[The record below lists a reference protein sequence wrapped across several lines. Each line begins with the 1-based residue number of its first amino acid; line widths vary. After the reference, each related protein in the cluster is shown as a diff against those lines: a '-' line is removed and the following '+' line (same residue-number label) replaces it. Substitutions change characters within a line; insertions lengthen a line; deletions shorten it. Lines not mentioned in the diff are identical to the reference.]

1 MLIRTRQ
8 ITKKQWERIM
18 SVKRKFWQDHQGR
31 SVFQYLLTFILCNF
45 LCILFSQSTFATPNI
60 SISITG
66 DTNVQANFPSSGKI
80 EASKTADITVNSD
93 GVFGYKLFM
102 SSDSENTSLVS
113 PDASNADYISSVS
126 GSDNKLSEDM
136 HNQYGYNIEN
146 TDNKLYNAIPAL
158 GTPEMIKRV
167 KTKLKSADIIKFNL
181 GFELENTI
189 TPGNYKRKLIFS
201 LISDEQASVQLV
213 SGLEINKALK
223 RPTTYG
229 AADDPLEYPLY
240 NYYDINIRVGVEK
253 CEEDIPPENISV
265 ISVPDSE
272 VEVYLGVWSSG
283 SQTVSYR
290 ACIWSYAT
298 ELIFPEDLS
307 YMYAGF
313 QSLNGDAGFSFYDGR
328 SVSML
333 NFKKTKD
340 ISHLFHSASPGNN
353 FINTSTLKFFELFK
367 NSPIENAE
375 SIFEN
380 SGVYKIGSDFES
392 VANKAKNFK
401 NAFKDLNI
409 NIDYSTTNWLF
420 NNAED
425 TSSMFENFKAS
436 EIKLPNA
443 TFAKV
448 KNANSMFKN
457 VKSLY
462 TFDVNRATFAA
473 AEDVSSMFEDVY
485 FKDTLKMNSATFLA
499 AKDASNMFK
508 NSEISSIPF
517 ASNVFK
523 NLDNAESMFE
533 NAKSDN
539 VNFSNTTFQNVK
551 NTQNMFKSVE
561 INTVSLP
568 NTTFNSVVN
577 ANAMFMY
584 SQISTLTISQATFA
598 NAEDI
603 SSMFE
608 STQDQLVD
616 VNLQSATFA
625 HAKNAHRMFYGGR
638 LTSVNL
644 SNAVFNEL
652 EDASSMFEDQDYIT
666 EIKLPKATFD
676 KTSNFNRTFFSV
688 SAATIISL
696 PKITFRAAEDLTSMF
711 HDCYY
716 MTTLEL
722 NPSKMIASHVVT
734 MESMFKGTSNM
745 TEINLEKLSINGGT
759 LQNIQE
765 IFKDNDNSDTE
776 KIILPTVFDTSN
788 VTNMASAFENC
799 KTLTEIG
806 NYSQLNLKS
815 VTNASRLFAGDQ
827 SLDLKQII
835 PLLKTN
841 SIENASFM
849 FYLAYS
855 SAPVAFSN
863 NFKTNS
869 TTTMQGM
876 FQGFMTPS
884 LDISHFSLENTTTME
899 DMFSGKEASTWAVGG
914 QYYAVSEV
922 IWPNN
927 ILNAPHLT
935 TMKSLF
941 HKNYHI
947 TKLNLPKFV
956 SPALTDTSF
965 MFYQLAKE
973 ITAINV
979 DGLDTQN
986 VEDMSDMFES
996 VQFDRG
1002 SLGGSFAPKFKTTS
1016 LKNMYGMF
1024 YNISVDHLDLT
1035 ALDVSNVA
1043 NMEYALSNS
1052 YFTTIDLTGWNTSN
1066 VENMKRLFYGSNY
1079 LTTIYA
1085 SDSFVTT
1092 KVTQSDDLFYMF
1104 GNDNLVGGNGT
1115 HAADQDITYARI
1127 DRPGKPGAF
1136 TLK

>member
-1 MLIRTRQ
+1 
-8 ITKKQWERIM
+8 M
-18 SVKRKFWQDHQGR
+18 SVKRKFWQDLQGR
-31 SVFQYLLTFILCNF
+31 SVFRYVLTFILSNF
-45 LCILFSQSTFATPNI
+45 LCILFSQSTFAAPNI
-60 SISITG
+60 SISIVG
-66 DTNVQANFPSSGKI
+66 DTNVQANFPTSGKV

-102 SSDSENTSLVS
+102 SSDSENTALTS

-167 KTKLKSADIIKFNL
+167 KTKLKIADIIKFNL

-201 LISDEQASVQLV
+201 LISDEQASAQLV
-213 SGLEINKALK
+213 SGREINKALK
-223 RPTTYG
+223 LPTG
-229 AADDPLEYPLY
+229 SASDDPIANPLW

-272 VEVYLGVWSSG
+272 VEVYLGVSSSG
-283 SQTVSYR
+283 FQSASYH

-313 QSLNGDAGFSFYDGR
+313 QSINGDAGFSFYDGR

-340 ISHLFHSASPGNN
+340 ISHLFHTASPGSNY
-353 FINTSTLKFFELFK
+353 IDTSALKFFELFK

-401 NAFKDLNI
+401 NAFKDINL

-425 TSSMFENFKAS
+425 TSSMFENFKTS

-457 VKSLY
+457 IKSLS
-462 TFDVNRATFAA
+462 TFDINQATFAA
-473 AEDVSSMFEDVY
+473 AEDVTSMFEDVY
-485 FKDTLKMNSATFLA
+485 FNDTLKMNNATFLA
-499 AKDASNMFK
+499 AKNAS
-508 NSEISSIPF
+508 
-517 ASNVFK
+517 
-523 NLDNAESMFE
+523 
-533 NAKSDN
+533 
-539 VNFSNTTFQNVK
+539 
-551 NTQNMFKSVE
+551 NMFKSVE

-568 NTTFNSVVN
+568 SATFDSVVN
-577 ANAMFMY
+577 ANAMFME
-584 SQISTLTISQATFA
+584 SKISTLTISQATFA

-608 STQDQLVD
+608 STYDKLVD
-616 VNLQSATFA
+616 INLQSATFA
-625 HAKNAHRMFYGGR
+625 HAKNAHRMFYWGR
-638 LTSVNL
+638 ATSVNL

-652 EDASSMFEDQDYIT
+652 EDASSMFEDQDYLT

-688 SAATIISL
+688 SAVTIISL
-696 PKITFRAAEDLTSMF
+696 PKITFRTAEDLTSMF
-711 HDCYY
+711 HDCGN
-716 MTTLEL
+716 MTTLNL

-734 MESMFKGTSNM
+734 MGSMFNGTYSM
-745 TEINLEKLSINGGT
+745 TEINLEKLNINGGT

-765 IFKDNDNSDTE
+765 IFKDNSAAE

-799 KTLTEIG
+799 QRLTEIG
-806 NYSQLNLKS
+806 NYNQLNLKS
-815 VTNASRLFAGDQ
+815 VTNASRLFADAE

-835 PLLKTN
+835 PLLKTD

-855 SAPVAFSN
+855 SAPVALSN

-869 TTTMQGM
+869 ITTMQSM

-899 DMFSGKEASTWAVGG
+899 GMFSGKEASLLYPVGG

-922 IWPNN
+922 IWPNS

-941 HKNYHI
+941 HENHHI
-947 TKLNLPKFV
+947 TKLNLPKFI

-965 MFYQLAKE
+965 MFFKIDKE

-986 VEDMSDMFES
+986 VEDMSEMFEGLK
-996 VQFDRG
+996 FDRG

-1024 YNISVDHLDLT
+1024 YYMNVDHLDLT
-1035 ALDVSNVA
+1035 ALDVSNVT
-1043 NMEYALSNS
+1043 NMEYALSNGWLI
-1052 YFTTIDLTGWNTSN
+1052 TIDLTGWNTSN
-1066 VENMKRLFYGSNY
+1066 VENMKDLFSWQYY

-1085 SDSFVTT
+1085 SDSFITT
-1092 KVTQSDDLFYMF
+1092 KVTQSDSIFNMNGY
-1104 GNDNLVGGNGT
+1104 DNLVGGNGT
-1115 HAADQDITYARI
+1115 HAAGQDITYARI

>member
-1 MLIRTRQ
+1 
-8 ITKKQWERIM
+8 M
-18 SVKRKFWQDHQGR
+18 SVKRKFWQDLQDR
-31 SVFQYLLTFILCNF
+31 SVFRYVLTFILSNF
-45 LCILFSQSTFATPNI
+45 LCILFSQSTFAAPNI

-66 DTNVQANFPSSGKI
+66 DTSVHAIFPTSGKI

-102 SSDSENTSLVS
+102 SSDSENTALTS

-167 KTKLKSADIIKFNL
+167 KTKLKSADLIKFNL

-189 TPGNYKRKLIFS
+189 TPGSYKRKLIFS
-201 LISDEQASVQLV
+201 LISDEQASAQLV
-213 SGLEINKALK
+213 SGREINKALK
-223 RPTTYG
+223 RPTGSAY
-229 AADDPLEYPLY
+229 DDPLESPLW

-272 VEVYLGVWSSG
+272 VEVYLGVWSRS
-283 SQTVSYR
+283 SQTASYG

-333 NFKKTKD
+333 NFKKVKD
-340 ISHLFHSASPGNN
+340 VSHLFHSATPGGSW
-353 FINTSTLKFFELFK
+353 IDTSTLKFFELFK

-392 VANKAKNFK
+392 IANKAKNFK
-401 NAFKDLNI
+401 NAFKDMNTG
-409 NIDYSTTNWLF
+409 NYDYKTTNWLF

-425 TSSMFENFKAS
+425 TSSMFENFNMS
-436 EIKLPNA
+436 EIKLPNV

-457 VKSLY
+457 IKSLS
-462 TFDVNRATFAA
+462 TFDINQATFAA
-473 AEDVSSMFEDVY
+473 AEDVTSMFEDVY
-485 FKDTLKMNSATFLA
+485 FNDTLKMNNATFLA
-499 AKDASNMFK
+499 AKNAS
-508 NSEISSIPF
+508 
-517 ASNVFK
+517 
-523 NLDNAESMFE
+523 
-533 NAKSDN
+533 
-539 VNFSNTTFQNVK
+539 
-551 NTQNMFKSVE
+551 NMFKSVE

-568 NTTFNSVVN
+568 SATFDSVVN
-577 ANAMFMY
+577 ANAMFME
-584 SQISTLTISQATFA
+584 SKISTLHISQATFA

-608 STQDQLVD
+608 NTPEQLVD
-616 VNLQSATFA
+616 INLQSATFA
-625 HAKNAHRMFYGGR
+625 HAKNAHRMFYWGR
-638 LTSVNL
+638 ATSVNL
-644 SNAVFNEL
+644 ANAVFNEL
-652 EDASSMFEDQDYIT
+652 EDASSMFEDQDYLT

-688 SAATIISL
+688 SAVTTISL

-711 HDCYY
+711 HDCIN
-716 MTTLEL
+716 MTTLNL
-722 NPSKMIASHVVT
+722 NPSKMVASHVVT
-734 MESMFKGTSNM
+734 MASMFKGTSSM
-745 TEINLEKLSINGGT
+745 TEINLEKLNINGGT
-759 LQNIQE
+759 IQNIQE
-765 IFKDNDNSDTE
+765 LFKDNSAAE

-799 KTLTEIG
+799 QRLTEIG
-806 NYSQLNLKS
+806 NYNQLNLKS
-815 VTNASRLFAGDQ
+815 VTNASRLFADTE

-863 NFKTNS
+863 NFKTNT
-869 TTTMQGM
+869 TTTMQSM

-899 DMFSGKEASTWAVGG
+899 GMFSGKEASLSYPVGG
-914 QYYAVSEV
+914 SYYAVSEV
-922 IWPNN
+922 IWPNS

-941 HKNYHI
+941 HENHHI
-947 TKLNLPKFV
+947 TKLNLPKFI

-965 MFYQLAKE
+965 MFFKIDKE

-986 VEDMSDMFES
+986 VEDMSEMFEGLK
-996 VQFDRG
+996 FDRG

-1024 YNISVDHLDLT
+1024 YYMNVDHLDLT
-1035 ALDVSNVA
+1035 ALDVSNVT
-1043 NMEYALSNS
+1043 NMEYALSDGWLI
-1052 YFTTIDLTGWNTSN
+1052 TIDLTGWNTSN
-1066 VENMKRLFYGSNY
+1066 VENMKDLFSWQYY

-1092 KVTQSDDLFYMF
+1092 KVTQSDNIFNMNGY
-1104 GNDNLVGGNGT
+1104 DNLVGGNGT
-1115 HAADQDITYARI
+1115 HAAGQDITYARI

-1136 TLK
+1136 TLKQSQKMPLEKSLKCGKISTRSSVPTINMSFYFSEVERHKQQ

>member
-1 MLIRTRQ
+1 
-8 ITKKQWERIM
+8 M
-18 SVKRKFWQDHQGR
+18 SVKRKFQQDHQGS
-31 SVFQYLLTFILCNF
+31 SVFQYLLTFILSNF
-45 LCILFSQSTFATPNI
+45 LCILFSQSTFAAPNI
-60 SISITG
+60 SISIVG
-66 DTNVQANFPSSGKI
+66 DTNVQANFPASGKI

-102 SSDSENTSLVS
+102 SSDSENTALTS

-126 GSDNKLSEDM
+126 GSENKLSEDM

-167 KTKLKSADIIKFNL
+167 KTKLKSADLIKFNL

-189 TPGNYKRKLIFS
+189 TPGSYKRKLIFS
-201 LISDEQASVQLV
+201 LISDEQASAQLV
-213 SGLEINKALK
+213 SGREINKALK
-223 RPTTYG
+223 RPTGSAY
-229 AADDPLEYPLY
+229 DDPLESPLW

-272 VEVYLGVWSSG
+272 VEVYLGVWSRS
-283 SQTVSYR
+283 SQTASYG

-340 ISHLFHSASPGNN
+340 VSHLFHSATPGGSW
-353 FINTSTLKFFELFK
+353 IDTSTLKFFELFK

-392 VANKAKNFK
+392 IANKAKNFK
-401 NAFKDLNI
+401 NAFKDMNTG
-409 NIDYSTTNWLF
+409 NYDYKTTNWLF

-425 TSSMFENFKAS
+425 TSSMFENFNMS
-436 EIKLPNA
+436 EIKLPNV

-457 VKSLY
+457 IKSLS
-462 TFDVNRATFAA
+462 TFDINQATFAA
-473 AEDVSSMFEDVY
+473 AEDVTSMFEDVY
-485 FKDTLKMNSATFLA
+485 FNDTLKMNNATFLA
-499 AKDASNMFK
+499 AKNAS
-508 NSEISSIPF
+508 
-517 ASNVFK
+517 
-523 NLDNAESMFE
+523 
-533 NAKSDN
+533 
-539 VNFSNTTFQNVK
+539 
-551 NTQNMFKSVE
+551 NMFKSVE

-568 NTTFNSVVN
+568 SATFDSVVN
-577 ANAMFMY
+577 ANAMFME
-584 SQISTLTISQATFA
+584 SKISTLTISQATFA

-608 STQDQLVD
+608 STYDKLVD
-616 VNLQSATFA
+616 INLQSATFA
-625 HAKNAHRMFYGGR
+625 HAKNAHRMFYWGR
-638 LTSVNL
+638 ATSVNL
-644 SNAVFNEL
+644 SNAIFNEL
-652 EDASSMFEDQDYIT
+652 EDASSMFEDQDYLT

-711 HDCYY
+711 HDCGY
-716 MTTLEL
+716 MTTLNL

-734 MESMFKGTSNM
+734 MASMFKGTYSM
-745 TEINLEKLSINGGT
+745 TEINLEKLNINGGT

-765 IFKDNDNSDTE
+765 LFKDNSNTE

-799 KTLTEIG
+799 QLLTEIG

-815 VTNASRLFAGDQ
+815 VTNASRLFADTE

-855 SAPVAFSN
+855 SAPVAFSS
-863 NFKTNS
+863 NFQTNS

-884 LDISHFSLENTTTME
+884 LNISHFSLENTTTME
-899 DMFSGKEASTWAVGG
+899 DMFSGKEASRTYAVGG

-922 IWPNN
+922 IWPNG
-927 ILNAPHLT
+927 ILNASHLT

-956 SPALTDTSF
+956 SPALTDTSY
-965 MFYQLAKE
+965 MFYQLDKE
-973 ITAINV
+973 ITEIDVN
-979 DGLDTQN
+979 GLDTQN
-986 VEDMSDMFES
+986 VEDMSEMFDGLK
-996 VQFDRG
+996 FDRG

-1024 YNISVDHLDLT
+1024 YYMNVDHLDLT
-1035 ALDVSNVA
+1035 ALDVSNVT
-1043 NMEYALSNS
+1043 NMEYTLGNA
-1052 YFTTIDLTGWNTSN
+1052 YFITIDLTGWNTSN
-1066 VENMKRLFYGSNY
+1066 VENMRYLFYNNWY

-1092 KVTQSDDLFYMF
+1092 KVTQSDDIFNMNGY
-1104 GNDNLVGGNGT
+1104 DNLVGGNGT
-1115 HAADQDITYARI
+1115 HAAGQDITYARI

>member
-1 MLIRTRQ
+1 
-8 ITKKQWERIM
+8 M
-18 SVKRKFWQDHQGR
+18 SVKRKFQQYHQGR
-31 SVFQYLLTFILCNF
+31 LVFQYLLTFILSNF
-45 LCILFSQSTFATPNI
+45 LCILFSQSTFAAPNI
-60 SISITG
+60 SISIVG
-66 DTNVQANFPSSGKI
+66 DTNVHADFPTSGKV

-102 SSDSENTSLVS
+102 SSDSENTALTS

-126 GSDNKLSEDM
+126 GSGNKLSEDM

-189 TPGNYKRKLIFS
+189 TPGSYKRKLIFS
-201 LISDEQASVQLV
+201 LISDEQASAQLV

-229 AADDPLEYPLY
+229 AADDPIAEPLY
-240 NYYDINIRVGVEK
+240 SNYDVNIRVGVEK
-253 CEEDIPPENISV
+253 CEEVTSPENISV

-272 VEVYLGVWSSG
+272 VEVYLGVGHDGGQYSS
-283 SQTVSYR
+283 YH

-313 QSLNGDAGFSFYDGR
+313 QNLSGDAGFSFYDGR

-340 ISHLFHSASPGNN
+340 ISHLFHSATPGGSW
-353 FINTSTLKFFELFK
+353 IDTSTLKFFELFK

-380 SGVYKIGSDFES
+380 SGVYKIGSDFEFI
-392 VANKAKNFK
+392 ANKAKNFK
-401 NAFKDLNI
+401 NAFKDI
-409 NIDYSTTNWLF
+409 NLSPYDYKTTNWLF

-425 TSSMFENFKAS
+425 TSSMFEGFKSS

-448 KNANSMFKN
+448 KNATSMFKN
-457 VKSLY
+457 VKSLS
-462 TFDVNRATFAA
+462 TFELNQATFAA

-485 FKDTLKMNSATFLA
+485 FKDTLKMNSATFLVA
-499 AKDASNMFK
+499 RNASNMFK
-508 NSEISSIPF
+508 NSEISSIPITI
-517 ASNVFK
+517 NVFK

-539 VNFSNTTFQNVK
+539 VDFSNTTFQNVK
-551 NTQNMFKSVE
+551 NAQNMFNSVE

-568 NTTFNSVVN
+568 SATFNSVVN

-608 STQDQLVD
+608 STQDKLVAI
-616 VNLQSATFA
+616 NLQSATFA
-625 HAKNAHRMFYGGR
+625 HAKNAHRMLYGGR

-676 KTSNFNRTFFSV
+676 KTRNFNRTFFSV
-688 SAATIISL
+688 SATTIISL

-716 MTTLEL
+716 MTTLNL

-734 MESMFKGTSNM
+734 MESMFKGVGSM
-745 TEINLEKLSINGGT
+745 TEINLEKLNVNGGT

-765 IFKDNDNSDTE
+765 IFKDNRDTA

-799 KTLTEIG
+799 QTLTEIG

-855 SAPVAFSN
+855 SASVAFSN
-863 NFKTNS
+863 DFKTNS

-899 DMFSGKEASTWAVGG
+899 DMFSGKEVSTWAVGG

-922 IWPNN
+922 IWPNS

-965 MFYQLAKE
+965 MFFQLDKE
-973 ITAINV
+973 ITAIEVN
-979 DGLDTQN
+979 GLDTQN
-986 VEDMSDMFES
+986 VEDMSEMFEGLK
-996 VQFDRG
+996 FDRG

-1024 YNISVDHLDLT
+1024 YAMNVDHLDLT
-1035 ALDVSNVA
+1035 AFDVSNVT
-1043 NMEYALSNS
+1043 NMEYTLGNA
-1052 YFTTIDLTGWNTSN
+1052 YFITIDLTGWNTSN
-1066 VENMKRLFYGSNY
+1066 VENMRYLFYNNWY

-1092 KVTQSDDLFYMF
+1092 KVTQSEDIFNMNGY
-1104 GNDNLVGGNGT
+1104 DNLVGGNGT
-1115 HAADQDITYARI
+1115 HAAGQDITYARI

>member
-1 MLIRTRQ
+1 
-8 ITKKQWERIM
+8 M
-18 SVKRKFWQDHQGR
+18 SVKRKFWQDLQGR
-31 SVFQYLLTFILCNF
+31 SVFRYVLTFILSNF
-45 LCILFSQSTFATPNI
+45 LCILFSQSTFAAPNI
-60 SISITG
+60 SISIVG
-66 DTNVQANFPSSGKI
+66 DTNVQANFPTSGKV

-102 SSDSENTSLVS
+102 SSDSENTALTS

-167 KTKLKSADIIKFNL
+167 KTKLKIADIIKFNL

-201 LISDEQASVQLV
+201 LISDEQASAQLV
-213 SGLEINKALK
+213 SGREINKALK
-223 RPTTYG
+223 LPTG
-229 AADDPLEYPLY
+229 SASDDPIANPLW

-272 VEVYLGVWSSG
+272 VEVYLGVSSSG
-283 SQTVSYR
+283 FQSASYH

-313 QSLNGDAGFSFYDGR
+313 QSINGDAGFSFYDGR

-340 ISHLFHSASPGNN
+340 ISHLFHTASPGSNY
-353 FINTSTLKFFELFK
+353 IDTSALKFFELFK

-401 NAFKDLNI
+401 NAFKDINL

-425 TSSMFENFKAS
+425 TSSMFENFKTS

-457 VKSLY
+457 IKSLS
-462 TFDVNRATFAA
+462 TFDINQATFAA
-473 AEDVSSMFEDVY
+473 AEDVTSMFEDVY
-485 FKDTLKMNSATFLA
+485 FNDTLKMNNATFLA
-499 AKDASNMFK
+499 AKNAS
-508 NSEISSIPF
+508 
-517 ASNVFK
+517 
-523 NLDNAESMFE
+523 
-533 NAKSDN
+533 
-539 VNFSNTTFQNVK
+539 
-551 NTQNMFKSVE
+551 NMFKSVE

-568 NTTFNSVVN
+568 SATFDSVVN
-577 ANAMFMY
+577 ANAMFME
-584 SQISTLTISQATFA
+584 SKISTLTISQATFA

-608 STQDQLVD
+608 STYDKLVD
-616 VNLQSATFA
+616 INLQSATFA
-625 HAKNAHRMFYGGR
+625 HAKNAHRMFYWGR
-638 LTSVNL
+638 ATSVNL

-652 EDASSMFEDQDYIT
+652 EDASSMFEDQDYLT

-688 SAATIISL
+688 SAVTIISL
-696 PKITFRAAEDLTSMF
+696 PKITFRTAEDLTSMF
-711 HDCYY
+711 HDCGN
-716 MTTLEL
+716 MTTLNL

-734 MESMFKGTSNM
+734 MGSMFNGTYSM
-745 TEINLEKLSINGGT
+745 TEINLEKLNINGGT

-765 IFKDNDNSDTE
+765 IFKDNSAAE

-799 KTLTEIG
+799 QRLTEIG
-806 NYSQLNLKS
+806 NYNQLNLKS
-815 VTNASRLFAGDQ
+815 VTNASRLFANAE

-835 PLLKTN
+835 PLLKTD

-869 TTTMQGM
+869 ITTMQSM

-899 DMFSGKEASTWAVGG
+899 GMFSGKEASLSYPVGG

-922 IWPNN
+922 IWPNS

-941 HKNYHI
+941 HENHHI
-947 TKLNLPKFV
+947 TKLNLPKFI

-965 MFYQLAKE
+965 MFFKIDKE

-986 VEDMSDMFES
+986 VEDMSEMFEGLK
-996 VQFDRG
+996 FDRG

-1024 YNISVDHLDLT
+1024 YYMNVDHLDLT
-1035 ALDVSNVA
+1035 ALDVSNVT
-1043 NMEYALSNS
+1043 NMEYALSNGWLI
-1052 YFTTIDLTGWNTSN
+1052 TIDLTGWNTSN
-1066 VENMKRLFYGSNY
+1066 VENMKDLFSWQYY

-1085 SDSFVTT
+1085 SDSFITT
-1092 KVTQSDDLFYMF
+1092 KVTQSDSIFNMNGY
-1104 GNDNLVGGNGT
+1104 DNLVGGNGT
-1115 HAADQDITYARI
+1115 HAAGQDITYARI

-1136 TLK
+1136 TLKQFLNRKCPLKNPENALK

>member
-1 MLIRTRQ
+1 
-8 ITKKQWERIM
+8 M
-18 SVKRKFWQDHQGR
+18 SVKRKFQQDHQGR
-31 SVFQYLLTFILCNF
+31 SVFQYLLTFILSNF
-45 LCILFSQSTFATPNI
+45 LCILFSQSTFAAPNI

-66 DTNVQANFPSSGKI
+66 DTSVHAIFPTSGKV

-102 SSDSENTSLVS
+102 SSDSENTALTS
-113 PDASNADYISSVS
+113 PDISNADYISSVS

-189 TPGNYKRKLIFS
+189 TPGSYKRKLIFS
-201 LISDEQASVQLV
+201 LISDEQASAQLV
-213 SGLEINKALK
+213 SGREINKALK
-223 RPTTYG
+223 RPTGSAY
-229 AADDPLEYPLY
+229 DDPLESPLY
-240 NYYDINIRVGVEK
+240 NYYDIKIRVGVEK

-272 VEVYLGVWSSG
+272 VEVYLGVSSSG
-283 SQTVSYR
+283 SQVPSYH

-340 ISHLFHSASPGNN
+340 ISHLFHTATPGGSW
-353 FINTSTLKFFELFK
+353 IDTSTLKFFELFK

-392 VANKAKNFK
+392 IANKAKNFK
-401 NAFKDLNI
+401 NAFKDMNTG
-409 NIDYSTTNWLF
+409 NYDYKTTNWLF

-425 TSSMFENFKAS
+425 TSSMFENFNMS
-436 EIKLPNA
+436 EIKLPNV

-457 VKSLY
+457 IKSLS
-462 TFDVNRATFAA
+462 TFDINQATFAA
-473 AEDVSSMFEDVY
+473 AEDVTSMFEDVY
-485 FKDTLKMNSATFLA
+485 FNDTLKMNNATFLA
-499 AKDASNMFK
+499 AKNAS
-508 NSEISSIPF
+508 
-517 ASNVFK
+517 
-523 NLDNAESMFE
+523 
-533 NAKSDN
+533 
-539 VNFSNTTFQNVK
+539 
-551 NTQNMFKSVE
+551 NMFKSVE

-568 NTTFNSVVN
+568 SATFDSVVN
-577 ANAMFMY
+577 ANAMFME

-608 STQDQLVD
+608 STQDKLVAI
-616 VNLQSATFA
+616 NLQSATFA
-625 HAKNAHRMFYGGR
+625 HAKNAHRMLYGGR

-652 EDASSMFEDQDYIT
+652 EDASSMFEDQDYLT
-666 EIKLPKATFD
+666 EIKLSKATFD

-688 SAATIISL
+688 SAVTIISL

-722 NPSKMIASHVVT
+722 NPTKMVASHVVT
-734 MESMFKGTSNM
+734 MESMFKGTSSM
-745 TEINLEKLSINGGT
+745 TEINLEKLNINGGT

-863 NFKTNS
+863 DFKTNS

-922 IWPNN
+922 IWPNS

-965 MFYQLAKE
+965 MFFQLDKE
-973 ITAINV
+973 ITAIEVN
-979 DGLDTQN
+979 GLDTQN
-986 VEDMSDMFES
+986 VEDMSEMFEGLK
-996 VQFDRG
+996 FDRG

-1024 YNISVDHLDLT
+1024 YLMNVDHLDLT
-1035 ALDVSNVA
+1035 AFDVSNVT
-1043 NMEYALSNS
+1043 NMEYTFGNA
-1052 YFTTIDLTGWNTSN
+1052 YFITIDLTGWNTSN
-1066 VENMKRLFYGSNY
+1066 VENMKYLFYNSWY
-1079 LTTIYA
+1079 ITTIYA

-1092 KVTQSDDLFYMF
+1092 KVTQSDDLFYL
-1104 GNDNLVGGNGT
+1104 GGYDNLVGGNGT
-1115 HAADQDITYARI
+1115 HAAGQDITYARI

>member
-1 MLIRTRQ
+1 
-8 ITKKQWERIM
+8 M
-18 SVKRKFWQDHQGR
+18 SVKRKFQQYHQGR
-31 SVFQYLLTFILCNF
+31 LVFQYLLTFILSNF
-45 LCILFSQSTFATPNI
+45 LCILFSQSTFAAPNI
-60 SISITG
+60 SISIVG
-66 DTNVQANFPSSGKI
+66 DTNVQANFPTSGKI

-102 SSDSENTSLVS
+102 SSDSENTALTS

-158 GTPEMIKRV
+158 DTPEMIKRV

-189 TPGNYKRKLIFS
+189 TPGSYKRKLIFS
-201 LISDEQASVQLV
+201 LISDEQASAQLV
-213 SGLEINKALK
+213 SGREINKALK
-223 RPTTYG
+223 RPTGSAY
-229 AADDPLEYPLY
+229 DDPLESPLW

-272 VEVYLGVWSSG
+272 VEVYLGVWSRS
-283 SQTVSYR
+283 SQNASYS

-313 QSLNGDAGFSFYDGR
+313 QRLNGDAGFSFYDGR

-340 ISHLFHSASPGNN
+340 VSHLFHSATPG
-353 FINTSTLKFFELFK
+353 INYIDTSTLKFFELFK

-392 VANKAKNFK
+392 IANKAKNFK
-401 NAFKDLNI
+401 NAFKDMNTG
-409 NIDYSTTNWLF
+409 NYDYKTTNWLF

-425 TSSMFENFKAS
+425 TSSMFENFNMS
-436 EIKLPNA
+436 EIKLPNV

-457 VKSLY
+457 IKSLS
-462 TFDVNRATFAA
+462 TFDINQATFAA
-473 AEDVSSMFEDVY
+473 AEDVTSMFEDVY
-485 FKDTLKMNSATFLA
+485 FNDTLKMNNATFLA
-499 AKDASNMFK
+499 AKNAS
-508 NSEISSIPF
+508 
-517 ASNVFK
+517 
-523 NLDNAESMFE
+523 
-533 NAKSDN
+533 
-539 VNFSNTTFQNVK
+539 
-551 NTQNMFKSVE
+551 NMFKSVE
-561 INTVSLP
+561 IYTISLP
-568 NTTFNSVVN
+568 NATFNSVVN
-577 ANAMFMY
+577 ANAMFME
-584 SQISTLTISQATFA
+584 SKISTLTISQATFA

-608 STQDQLVD
+608 STYDKLVD
-616 VNLQSATFA
+616 INLQSATFA
-625 HAKNAHRMFYGGR
+625 HAKNANRMFYGGQA
-638 LTSVNL
+638 TSVNL

-652 EDASSMFEDQDYIT
+652 EDASSMFEDQDYLT

-688 SAATIISL
+688 SAVTTISL
-696 PKITFRAAEDLTSMF
+696 PKITFRTAEDLTSMF
-711 HDCYY
+711 HDCGN
-716 MTTLEL
+716 MTTLNL

-734 MESMFKGTSNM
+734 MASMFKGTYSM
-745 TEINLEKLSINGGT
+745 TEINLEKLNINGGT
-759 LQNIQE
+759 LQNIQGV
-765 IFKDNDNSDTE
+765 FKDNSTAE

-799 KTLTEIG
+799 QRLTEIG

-815 VTNASRLFAGDQ
+815 VTNASRLFADTE

-863 NFKTNS
+863 DFRTNS
-869 TTTMQGM
+869 VTTMQGM

-884 LDISHFSLENTTTME
+884 LDISHFSLENTITME
-899 DMFSGKEASTWAVGG
+899 GMFSGKEASLSYPVGG
-914 QYYAVSEV
+914 SYYAVSEV
-922 IWPNN
+922 IWPNS
-927 ILNAPHLT
+927 ILNVPHLT

-941 HKNYHI
+941 HENYHI
-947 TKLNLPKFV
+947 TKLNLPKFI
-956 SPALTDTSF
+956 SPALTNTSF
-965 MFYQLAKE
+965 MFFKIAKE
-973 ITAINV
+973 ITELDLN
-979 DGLDTQN
+979 GLDTQN
-986 VEDMSDMFES
+986 VEDMSEMFEGLK
-996 VQFDRG
+996 FDRG

-1024 YNISVDHLDLT
+1024 YNMNVDHLDLT
-1035 ALDVSNVA
+1035 ALDVSNVT
-1043 NMEYALSNS
+1043 NMECTLSDA
-1052 YFTTIDLTGWNTSN
+1052 YFITVDLTGWNTSN
-1066 VENMKRLFYGSNY
+1066 VENMKYLFYDSWY

-1092 KVTQSDDLFYMF
+1092 KVTQSDDLFYL
-1104 GNDNLVGGNGT
+1104 GGYDNLVGGNGT
-1115 HAADQDITYARI
+1115 HAAGQDITYARI

>member
-1 MLIRTRQ
+1 
-8 ITKKQWERIM
+8 M
-18 SVKRKFWQDHQGR
+18 SVKRKFQQHHQGR
-31 SVFQYLLTFILCNF
+31 SVFRYVLTFILSNF
-45 LCILFSQSTFATPNI
+45 LCILFSQSTFAAPNI
-60 SISITG
+60 SMSIVG
-66 DTNVQANFPSSGKI
+66 DTNVHAIFPTSGKI
-80 EASKTADITVNSD
+80 ETSKTADVTVNSD

-113 PDASNADYISSVS
+113 PDTSNADYISSVS
-126 GSDNKLSEDM
+126 GSENKLSEDM

-189 TPGNYKRKLIFS
+189 TPGSYKRKLIFS
-201 LISDEQASVQLV
+201 LISDEQASAQLV
-213 SGLEINKALK
+213 SGREINKALK
-223 RPTTYG
+223 RPTGSAY
-229 AADDPLEYPLY
+229 DDPLESPLW

-272 VEVYLGVWSSG
+272 VEVYLAVSSSG
-283 SQTVSYR
+283 FQSASYR

-313 QSLNGDAGFSFYDGR
+313 QNINGDAGFSFYNGR

-340 ISHLFHSASPGNN
+340 VSHLFHSATPGGSW
-353 FINTSTLKFFELFK
+353 IDTSTLKFFELFK

-380 SGVYKIGSDFES
+380 SGVYKIGSDFEFI
-392 VANKAKNFK
+392 ANKAKNFK
-401 NAFKDLNI
+401 NAFKDI
-409 NIDYSTTNWLF
+409 NLSPYDYKTTNWLF

-425 TSSMFENFKAS
+425 TSSMFENFNMS
-436 EIKLPNA
+436 EIKLSNV

-457 VKSLY
+457 IKSLS
-462 TFDVNRATFAA
+462 TFDINQATFAA
-473 AEDVSSMFEDVY
+473 AEDVTSMFEDVY
-485 FKDTLKMNSATFLA
+485 FNDTLKMNNATFLA
-499 AKDASNMFK
+499 ARNAS
-508 NSEISSIPF
+508 
-517 ASNVFK
+517 
-523 NLDNAESMFE
+523 
-533 NAKSDN
+533 
-539 VNFSNTTFQNVK
+539 
-551 NTQNMFKSVE
+551 NMFKSVE

-568 NTTFNSVVN
+568 SATFNSVVN
-577 ANAMFMY
+577 ANAMFME
-584 SQISTLTISQATFA
+584 SKISTLAISQATFA

-608 STQDQLVD
+608 STQDKLVAI
-616 VNLQSATFA
+616 NLQSATFA

-638 LTSVNL
+638 ATSVNL
-644 SNAVFNEL
+644 ANAVFNEL
-652 EDASSMFEDQDYIT
+652 EDASSMFEDQDYLT

-688 SAATIISL
+688 SAVTNISL

-716 MTTLEL
+716 MTTLNL

-734 MESMFKGTSNM
+734 MESMFKGTSYM
-745 TEINLEKLSINGGT
+745 TEINLEKLNINGGT

-765 IFKDNDNSDTE
+765 IFKDNDSSDTE

-788 VTNMASAFENC
+788 VTNMASAFENR

-806 NYSQLNLKS
+806 NYNQLNLKS

-849 FYLAYS
+849 FYLTYS

-922 IWPNN
+922 IWPNS

-965 MFYQLAKE
+965 MFFQLDKE
-973 ITAINV
+973 ITAIDVN
-979 DGLDTQN
+979 GLDTQN
-986 VEDMSDMFES
+986 VEDMSEMFEGLK
-996 VQFDRG
+996 FDRG

-1024 YNISVDHLDLT
+1024 YAMNVDHLDL
-1035 ALDVSNVA
+1035 AAFDVSNVT
-1043 NMEYALSNS
+1043 NMEYTLGNA
-1052 YFTTIDLTGWNTSN
+1052 YFITIDLTGWNTSN
-1066 VENMKRLFYGSNY
+1066 VENMRYLFYNNWY

-1092 KVTQSDDLFYMF
+1092 KVTQSDDIFNMNGY
-1104 GNDNLVGGNGT
+1104 DNLVGGNGT
-1115 HAADQDITYARI
+1115 HAAGQDITYARI

>member
-1 MLIRTRQ
+1 
-8 ITKKQWERIM
+8 M
-18 SVKRKFWQDHQGR
+18 SVKRKFQQNHQGR
-31 SVFQYLLTFILCNF
+31 SVFQYLLTFILSNF
-45 LCILFSQSTFATPNI
+45 LCILFSQSTFAAPNI
-60 SISITG
+60 SISIVG
-66 DTNVQANFPSSGKI
+66 DTNVQANFPTSGMI

-102 SSDSENTSLVS
+102 SSDSENTALTS

-167 KTKLKSADIIKFNL
+167 KTKLKNADIIKFNL

-201 LISDEQASVQLV
+201 LISDEQASAQLV

-229 AADDPLEYPLY
+229 AADDPIAEPLY
-240 NYYDINIRVGVEK
+240 SNYDVNIRVGVEK
-253 CEEDIPPENISV
+253 CEEVTSPEKISV

-272 VEVYLGVWSSG
+272 VEVYLGVGHDGGQYSS
-283 SQTVSYR
+283 YH

-313 QSLNGDAGFSFYDGR
+313 QNLSGDAGFSFYDGR

-340 ISHLFHSASPGNN
+340 ISHLFHSATPGGSW
-353 FINTSTLKFFELFK
+353 IDTSTLKFFELFK

-380 SGVYKIGSDFES
+380 SGVYKIGSDFEFI
-392 VANKAKNFK
+392 ANKAKNFK
-401 NAFKDLNI
+401 NAFKDI
-409 NIDYSTTNWLF
+409 NLSPYDYKTTNWLF

-425 TSSMFENFKAS
+425 TSSMFEGFKSS
-436 EIKLPNA
+436 EIKLPDA

-448 KNANSMFKN
+448 KNATSMFKN
-457 VKSLY
+457 IKSLS
-462 TFDVNRATFAA
+462 TFELNQATFAA

-517 ASNVFK
+517 TSNVFK

-568 NTTFNSVVN
+568 NATFDSVVN
-577 ANAMFMY
+577 ANAMFME
-584 SQISTLTISQATFA
+584 SKISTLAISQATFA

-608 STQDQLVD
+608 STYDKLVD
-616 VNLQSATFA
+616 INLQSATFA

-638 LTSVNL
+638 ATSVNL
-644 SNAVFNEL
+644 ANAVFNEL
-652 EDASSMFEDQDYIT
+652 EDASSMFEDQDYLT

-676 KTSNFNRTFFSV
+676 KTRNFNRTFFSV
-688 SAATIISL
+688 SAVTNISL

-716 MTTLEL
+716 MTTLNL

-734 MESMFKGTSNM
+734 MESMFKGTSYM
-745 TEINLEKLSINGGT
+745 TEINLEKLNINGGT

-765 IFKDNDNSDTE
+765 IFKDNDSSDTE

-788 VTNMASAFENC
+788 VTNMASAFENR

-806 NYSQLNLKS
+806 NYNQLNLKS

-849 FYLAYS
+849 FYLTYS

-922 IWPNN
+922 IWPNS

-965 MFYQLAKE
+965 MFFQLDKE
-973 ITAINV
+973 ITAIDVN
-979 DGLDTQN
+979 GLDTQN
-986 VEDMSDMFES
+986 VEDMSEMFEGLK
-996 VQFDRG
+996 FDRG

-1024 YNISVDHLDLT
+1024 YAMNVDHLDL
-1035 ALDVSNVA
+1035 AAFDVSNVT
-1043 NMEYALSNS
+1043 NMEYTLGNA
-1052 YFTTIDLTGWNTSN
+1052 YFITIDLTGWNTSN
-1066 VENMKRLFYGSNY
+1066 VENMRYLFYNNWY

-1092 KVTQSDDLFYMF
+1092 KVTQSDDIFNMNGY
-1104 GNDNLVGGNGT
+1104 DNLVGGNGT
-1115 HAADQDITYARI
+1115 HAAGQDITYARI

>member
-1 MLIRTRQ
+1 
-8 ITKKQWERIM
+8 M
-18 SVKRKFWQDHQGR
+18 SVKRKFQQYHQGR
-31 SVFQYLLTFILCNF
+31 LVFQYLLTFILSNF
-45 LCILFSQSTFATPNI
+45 LCILFSQSTFAAPNI
-60 SISITG
+60 SISIVG
-66 DTNVQANFPSSGKI
+66 DTNVHADFPTSGKV

-102 SSDSENTSLVS
+102 SSDSENTALTS

-189 TPGNYKRKLIFS
+189 TPGSYKRKLIFS

-213 SGLEINKALK
+213 SGREINKALK
-223 RPTTYG
+223 LPTG
-229 AADDPLEYPLY
+229 SASDDPIANPLW

-272 VEVYLGVWSSG
+272 VEVYLGVSSSG
-283 SQTVSYR
+283 FQSASYH

-340 ISHLFHSASPGNN
+340 ISHLFHTASPGSNY
-353 FINTSTLKFFELFK
+353 IDTSALKFFELFK

-401 NAFKDLNI
+401 NAFKDINL

-425 TSSMFENFKAS
+425 TSSMFENFKTS

-457 VKSLY
+457 IKSLS
-462 TFDVNRATFAA
+462 TFDINQATFAA
-473 AEDVSSMFEDVY
+473 AEDVTSMFEDVY
-485 FKDTLKMNSATFLA
+485 FNNTLKMNNATFLA
-499 AKDASNMFK
+499 AKNAS
-508 NSEISSIPF
+508 
-517 ASNVFK
+517 
-523 NLDNAESMFE
+523 
-533 NAKSDN
+533 
-539 VNFSNTTFQNVK
+539 
-551 NTQNMFKSVE
+551 NMFKSVE

-568 NTTFNSVVN
+568 SATFDSVVN
-577 ANAMFMY
+577 ANAMFME
-584 SQISTLTISQATFA
+584 SKISTLTISQATFA

-608 STQDQLVD
+608 STYDKLVD
-616 VNLQSATFA
+616 INLQSATFA
-625 HAKNAHRMFYGGR
+625 HAKNAHRMFYWGR
-638 LTSVNL
+638 ATSVNL

-652 EDASSMFEDQDYIT
+652 EDASSMFEDQDYLT

-688 SAATIISL
+688 SAVTIISL
-696 PKITFRAAEDLTSMF
+696 PKITFRTAEDLTSMF
-711 HDCYY
+711 HDCGN
-716 MTTLEL
+716 MTTLNL

-734 MESMFKGTSNM
+734 MGSMFNGTYSM
-745 TEINLEKLSINGGT
+745 TEINLEKLNINGGT

-765 IFKDNDNSDTE
+765 IFKDNSAAE

-799 KTLTEIG
+799 QRLTEIG
-806 NYSQLNLKS
+806 NYNQLNLKS
-815 VTNASRLFAGDQ
+815 VTNASRLFADAE

-835 PLLKTN
+835 PLLKTD

-855 SAPVAFSN
+855 SAPVALSN

-869 TTTMQGM
+869 ITTMQSM

-899 DMFSGKEASTWAVGG
+899 GMFSGKEASLLYPVGG

-922 IWPNN
+922 IWPNS

-941 HKNYHI
+941 HENHHI
-947 TKLNLPKFV
+947 TKLNLPKFI

-965 MFYQLAKE
+965 MFFKIDKE

-986 VEDMSDMFES
+986 VEDMSEMFEGLK
-996 VQFDRG
+996 FDRG

-1024 YNISVDHLDLT
+1024 YYMNVDHLDLT
-1035 ALDVSNVA
+1035 ALDVSNVT
-1043 NMEYALSNS
+1043 NMEYALSNGWLI
-1052 YFTTIDLTGWNTSN
+1052 TIDLTGWNTSN
-1066 VENMKRLFYGSNY
+1066 VENMKDLFSWNYY

-1085 SDSFVTT
+1085 SDSFITT
-1092 KVTQSDDLFYMF
+1092 KVTQSDSIFNMNGY
-1104 GNDNLVGGNGT
+1104 DNLVGGNGT
-1115 HAADQDITYARI
+1115 HAAGQDITYARI

>member
-1 MLIRTRQ
+1 
-8 ITKKQWERIM
+8 M
-18 SVKRKFWQDHQGR
+18 SVKRKFQQYHQGGL
-31 SVFQYLLTFILCNF
+31 VFQYLLTFILSNF
-45 LCILFSQSTFATPNI
+45 LCILFSQSTFAAPNI
-60 SISITG
+60 SISIVG
-66 DTNVQANFPSSGKI
+66 DTNVQANFPASGKI
-80 EASKTADITVNSD
+80 ETSKTADITVNSD

-102 SSDSENTSLVS
+102 SSDSENTALTS

-126 GSDNKLSEDM
+126 GSENKLSEDM

-189 TPGNYKRKLIFS
+189 TPGSYKRKLIFS
-201 LISDEQASVQLV
+201 LISDEQASAQLV
-213 SGLEINKALK
+213 SGREINKALK
-223 RPTTYG
+223 RPTGSAY
-229 AADDPLEYPLY
+229 DDPLESPLY

-272 VEVYLGVWSSG
+272 VEVYLGVLSSSG
-283 SQTVSYR
+283 QITSYR

-313 QSLNGDAGFSFYDGR
+313 QNINGDAGFSFYDGR

-340 ISHLFHSASPGNN
+340 VSHLFHSATPGGSW
-353 FINTSTLKFFELFK
+353 IDTSTLKFFELFK

-380 SGVYKIGSDFES
+380 SGVYKIGSDFEFI
-392 VANKAKNFK
+392 ANKAKNFK
-401 NAFKDLNI
+401 NAFKDI
-409 NIDYSTTNWLF
+409 NTGNYDYKTTNWLF

-425 TSSMFENFKAS
+425 TSSMFENFNMS
-436 EIKLPNA
+436 EIKLPNV

-457 VKSLY
+457 IKSLS
-462 TFDVNRATFAA
+462 TFDINQATFAA
-473 AEDVSSMFEDVY
+473 AEDVTSMFEDVY
-485 FKDTLKMNSATFLA
+485 FNDTLKMNNATFLA
-499 AKDASNMFK
+499 AKNAS
-508 NSEISSIPF
+508 
-517 ASNVFK
+517 
-523 NLDNAESMFE
+523 
-533 NAKSDN
+533 
-539 VNFSNTTFQNVK
+539 
-551 NTQNMFKSVE
+551 NMFKSVE

-568 NTTFNSVVN
+568 SATFDSVVN

-584 SQISTLTISQATFA
+584 SKISTLTISQATFA

-608 STQDQLVD
+608 NTPAELVD
-616 VNLQSATFA
+616 INLQSATFA
-625 HAKNAHRMFYGGR
+625 HAKNAHRMFYWGR
-638 LTSVNL
+638 ATSVNL
-644 SNAVFNEL
+644 ANAVFNEL
-652 EDASSMFEDQDYIT
+652 EDASSMFEGQDYIT
-666 EIKLPKATFD
+666 EVKLPKATFD
-676 KTSNFNRTFFSV
+676 KTRNFNRTFFNV
-688 SAATIISL
+688 YKATIISL

-711 HDCYY
+711 HDCGY
-716 MTTLEL
+716 MTTLNL

-734 MESMFKGTSNM
+734 MESMFKGASNI
-745 TEINLEKLSINGGT
+745 TEINLEKLNINGGT

-765 IFKDNDNSDTE
+765 IFKDKSYTE

-799 KTLTEIG
+799 QTLTEIG

-815 VTNASRLFAGDQ
+815 VTNASRLFADAE

-863 NFKTNS
+863 DFKTNS

-884 LDISHFSLENTTTME
+884 LDISHFSLESTTTME
-899 DMFSGKEASTWAVGG
+899 DMFSGKEASLSYPVGG
-914 QYYAVSEV
+914 SYYAVSEV
-922 IWPNN
+922 IWPNS

-941 HKNYHI
+941 YKNYHI

-1035 ALDVSNVA
+1035 ALDVSNVT
-1043 NMEYALSNS
+1043 NMEYTLSS
-1052 YFTTIDLTGWNTSN
+1052 AYFTTIDLTGWNTSN

-1115 HAADQDITYARI
+1115 HAAGQDITYARI

>member
-1 MLIRTRQ
+1 
-8 ITKKQWERIM
+8 M
-18 SVKRKFWQDHQGR
+18 SVKRKFQQDHQGR
-31 SVFQYLLTFILCNF
+31 LVFQYLLTFILSNF
-45 LCILFSQSTFATPNI
+45 LCILFSQSTFAAPNI
-60 SISITG
+60 SISIVG
-66 DTNVQANFPSSGKI
+66 DTNVQANFPASGKI

-213 SGLEINKALK
+213 SGREINKALK
-223 RPTTYG
+223 RPTGSAY
-229 AADDPLEYPLY
+229 DDPLEYPLY

-272 VEVYLGVWSSG
+272 VEVYLGVWSRS
-283 SQTVSYR
+283 SQTASYG

-340 ISHLFHSASPGNN
+340 VSHLFHSATPGGSW
-353 FINTSTLKFFELFK
+353 IDTSTLKFFELFK

-392 VANKAKNFK
+392 IANKAKNFK
-401 NAFKDLNI
+401 NAFKDMNTG
-409 NIDYSTTNWLF
+409 NYDYKTTNWLF

-425 TSSMFENFKAS
+425 TSSMFENFNMS
-436 EIKLPNA
+436 EIKLPNV

-457 VKSLY
+457 IKSLS
-462 TFDVNRATFAA
+462 TFDINQATFAA
-473 AEDVSSMFEDVY
+473 AEDVTSMFEDVY
-485 FKDTLKMNSATFLA
+485 FNDTLKMNNATFLA
-499 AKDASNMFK
+499 AKNAS
-508 NSEISSIPF
+508 
-517 ASNVFK
+517 
-523 NLDNAESMFE
+523 
-533 NAKSDN
+533 
-539 VNFSNTTFQNVK
+539 
-551 NTQNMFKSVE
+551 NMFKSVE

-568 NTTFNSVVN
+568 SATFDSVVN
-577 ANAMFMY
+577 ANAMFME
-584 SQISTLTISQATFA
+584 SKISTLTISQATFA

-608 STQDQLVD
+608 STYDKLVD
-616 VNLQSATFA
+616 INLQSATFA
-625 HAKNAHRMFYGGR
+625 HAKNAHRMFYWGR
-638 LTSVNL
+638 ATSVNL
-644 SNAVFNEL
+644 SNAIFNEL
-652 EDASSMFEDQDYIT
+652 EDASSMFEDQDYLT

-711 HDCYY
+711 HDCGY
-716 MTTLEL
+716 MTTLNL

-734 MESMFKGTSNM
+734 MASMFKGTYSM
-745 TEINLEKLSINGGT
+745 TEINLEKLNINGGT

-765 IFKDNDNSDTE
+765 LFKDNSNTE

-799 KTLTEIG
+799 QLLTEIG

-815 VTNASRLFAGDQ
+815 VTNASRLFADAE

-855 SAPVAFSN
+855 SAPVAFSS
-863 NFKTNS
+863 NFQTNS

-884 LDISHFSLENTTTME
+884 LNISHFSLENTTTME
-899 DMFSGKEASTWAVGG
+899 DMFSGKEASRTYAVGG

-922 IWPNN
+922 IWPNG

-956 SPALTDTSF
+956 SPALTDTSY
-965 MFYQLAKE
+965 MFYQLDKE
-973 ITAINV
+973 ITEIDVN
-979 DGLDTQN
+979 GLDTQN
-986 VEDMSDMFES
+986 VEDMSEMFDGLK
-996 VQFDRG
+996 FDRG

-1024 YNISVDHLDLT
+1024 YYMNVDHLDLT
-1035 ALDVSNVA
+1035 ALDVSNVT
-1043 NMEYALSNS
+1043 NMEYTLGNA
-1052 YFTTIDLTGWNTSN
+1052 YFITIDLTGWNTSN
-1066 VENMKRLFYGSNY
+1066 VENMKGLFYHSDY

-1085 SDSFVTT
+1085 SDSFVTN
-1092 KVTQSDDLFYMF
+1092 KVTQSDDIFYMNS
-1104 GNDNLVGGNGT
+1104 GYDNLVGGNGT
-1115 HAADQDITYARI
+1115 HATGQDITYARI

>member
-1 MLIRTRQ
+1 
-8 ITKKQWERIM
+8 M
-18 SVKRKFWQDHQGR
+18 SVKRKFQQDHQGR
-31 SVFQYLLTFILCNF
+31 SVFRYVLTFILCNF
-45 LCILFSQSTFATPNI
+45 LCILFGQSTFAAPNI
-60 SISITG
+60 SISIVG
-66 DTNVQANFPSSGKI
+66 DTNVNANFPTSGKI

-102 SSDSENTSLVS
+102 SSDSENTALTS

-201 LISDEQASVQLV
+201 LISDEQASAQLV

-223 RPTTYG
+223 LPTG
-229 AADDPLEYPLY
+229 SASDDPIANPLY

-272 VEVYLGVWSSG
+272 VEVYLGVWSRS
-283 SQTVSYR
+283 SQTASYG

-333 NFKKTKD
+333 NFKKVKD
-340 ISHLFHSASPGNN
+340 VSHLFHSATPGGSW
-353 FINTSTLKFFELFK
+353 IDTSTLKFFELFK

-392 VANKAKNFK
+392 IANKAKNFK
-401 NAFKDLNI
+401 NAFKDMNTG
-409 NIDYSTTNWLF
+409 NYDYKTTNWLF

-425 TSSMFENFKAS
+425 TSSMFENFNMS
-436 EIKLPNA
+436 EIKLPNV

-457 VKSLY
+457 IKSLS
-462 TFDVNRATFAA
+462 TFDINQATFAA
-473 AEDVSSMFEDVY
+473 AEDVTSMFEDVY
-485 FKDTLKMNSATFLA
+485 FNDTLKMNNATFLA
-499 AKDASNMFK
+499 AKNAS
-508 NSEISSIPF
+508 
-517 ASNVFK
+517 
-523 NLDNAESMFE
+523 
-533 NAKSDN
+533 
-539 VNFSNTTFQNVK
+539 
-551 NTQNMFKSVE
+551 NMFKSVE

-568 NTTFNSVVN
+568 SATFDSVVN
-577 ANAMFMY
+577 ANAMFME
-584 SQISTLTISQATFA
+584 SKISTLTISQATFA

-608 STQDQLVD
+608 NTPTELVD
-616 VNLQSATFA
+616 INLQSATFA
-625 HAKNAHRMFYGGR
+625 HAKNAHRMFYWGR
-638 LTSVNL
+638 AISVNL
-644 SNAVFNEL
+644 ANAVFNEL
-652 EDASSMFEDQDYIT
+652 EDASSMFEDQDYLT
-666 EIKLPKATFD
+666 EVKLPKATFD
-676 KTSNFNRTFFSV
+676 KTRNFNRTFFSMYAV
-688 SAATIISL
+688 TIISL
-696 PKITFRAAEDLTSMF
+696 PKITFRTAEDLTSMF
-711 HDCYY
+711 HDCGN
-716 MTTLEL
+716 MTTLNL

-734 MESMFKGTSNM
+734 MASMFKGTYSM
-745 TEINLEKLSINGGT
+745 TEINLEKLNINGGT

-765 IFKDNDNSDTE
+765 LFKDNSNTE

-799 KTLTEIG
+799 QLLTEIG

-815 VTNASRLFAGDQ
+815 VTNASRLFADAE

-855 SAPVAFSN
+855 SAPVAFSS
-863 NFKTNS
+863 NFQTNS

-899 DMFSGKEASTWAVGG
+899 DMFSGKEASRTYAVGG

-922 IWPNN
+922 IWPNG

-947 TKLNLPKFV
+947 TRLNLPKFV
-956 SPALTDTSF
+956 SPALTDTSY
-965 MFYQLAKE
+965 MFYQLDKE
-973 ITAINV
+973 ITEIDVN
-979 DGLDTQN
+979 GLDTQN
-986 VEDMSDMFES
+986 VEDMSEMFDGLK
-996 VQFDRG
+996 FDRG

-1024 YNISVDHLDLT
+1024 YYMNVDHLDLT
-1035 ALDVSNVA
+1035 ALDVSNVT
-1043 NMEYALSNS
+1043 NMEYTLGNA
-1052 YFTTIDLTGWNTSN
+1052 YFITIDLTGWNTSN
-1066 VENMKRLFYGSNY
+1066 VENMRYLFYNNWY
-1079 LTTIYA
+1079 LTTIYT

-1092 KVTQSDDLFYMF
+1092 KVTQSDDIFNMNGY
-1104 GNDNLVGGNGT
+1104 DNLVGGNGT
-1115 HAADQDITYARI
+1115 HAAGQDITYARI

>member
-1 MLIRTRQ
+1 
-8 ITKKQWERIM
+8 M
-18 SVKRKFWQDHQGR
+18 SVKRKFWQDLQGR
-31 SVFQYLLTFILCNF
+31 LVFQYLLTFILSNF
-45 LCILFSQSTFATPNI
+45 LCILFSQSTFAAPNI
-60 SISITG
+60 SISIVG
-66 DTNVQANFPSSGKI
+66 DTNVQANFPTSGKV

-113 PDASNADYISSVS
+113 PDTSNADYISSVS

-201 LISDEQASVQLV
+201 LISDEQASAQLV
-213 SGLEINKALK
+213 SGREINKALK

-229 AADDPLEYPLY
+229 AADDPIAEPLY
-240 NYYDINIRVGVEK
+240 SNYDVNIRVGVEK

-272 VEVYLGVWSSG
+272 VEVYLGVSSSG
-283 SQTVSYR
+283 FQSASYH

-313 QSLNGDAGFSFYDGR
+313 QSINGDAGFSFYDGR

-340 ISHLFHSASPGNN
+340 ISHLFHTASPGSNY
-353 FINTSTLKFFELFK
+353 IDTSALKFFELFK

-401 NAFKDLNI
+401 NAFKDMNTG
-409 NIDYSTTNWLF
+409 NYDYKTTNWLF

-425 TSSMFENFKAS
+425 TSSMFENFNMS
-436 EIKLPNA
+436 EIKLPNV

-457 VKSLY
+457 IKSLS
-462 TFDVNRATFAA
+462 TFDINQATFAA
-473 AEDVSSMFEDVY
+473 AEDVTSMFEDVY
-485 FKDTLKMNSATFLA
+485 FNDTLKMNNATFLA
-499 AKDASNMFK
+499 AKNAS
-508 NSEISSIPF
+508 
-517 ASNVFK
+517 
-523 NLDNAESMFE
+523 
-533 NAKSDN
+533 
-539 VNFSNTTFQNVK
+539 
-551 NTQNMFKSVE
+551 NMFKSVE

-568 NTTFNSVVN
+568 SATFDSVVN
-577 ANAMFMY
+577 ANAMFME
-584 SQISTLTISQATFA
+584 SKISTLTISQATFA

-608 STQDQLVD
+608 STPEQLVD
-616 VNLQSATFA
+616 INLQSATFA
-625 HAKNAHRMFYGGR
+625 HAKNAHRMLYGGR

-652 EDASSMFEDQDYIT
+652 EDASSMLEDQNYLT

-734 MESMFKGTSNM
+734 MESMFKGTSSM

-799 KTLTEIG
+799 QTLTEIG

-815 VTNASRLFAGDQ
+815 VTNASRLFADAE

-922 IWPNN
+922 IWPNS

-965 MFYQLAKE
+965 MFFQLDKE
-973 ITAINV
+973 ITAIDVN
-979 DGLDTQN
+979 GLDTQN
-986 VEDMSDMFES
+986 VEDMSEMFEGLK
-996 VQFDRG
+996 FDRG

-1024 YNISVDHLDLT
+1024 YAMNVDHLDLT
-1035 ALDVSNVA
+1035 AFDVSNVT
-1043 NMEYALSNS
+1043 NMEYTFGNA
-1052 YFTTIDLTGWNTSN
+1052 YFITIDLTGWNTSN
-1066 VENMKRLFYGSNY
+1066 VENMKYLFYNSWY
-1079 LTTIYA
+1079 ITTIYA

-1092 KVTQSDDLFYMF
+1092 KVTQSDDLFYL
-1104 GNDNLVGGNGT
+1104 GGYDNLIGGNGT
-1115 HAADQDITYARI
+1115 HAAGQDITYARI

>member
-1 MLIRTRQ
+1 
-8 ITKKQWERIM
+8 M
-18 SVKRKFWQDHQGR
+18 SVKRKFQQDHQGS
-31 SVFQYLLTFILCNF
+31 SVFQYLLTFILSNF
-45 LCILFSQSTFATPNI
+45 LCILFSQSTFAAPNI
-60 SISITG
+60 SISIVG
-66 DTNVQANFPSSGKI
+66 DTNVQANFPTSGKI

-102 SSDSENTSLVS
+102 SSDSENTALTS

-126 GSDNKLSEDM
+126 GSENKLSEDM

-201 LISDEQASVQLV
+201 LISDEQASAQLV

-223 RPTTYG
+223 LPTG
-229 AADDPLEYPLY
+229 SASDDPIANPLY

-272 VEVYLGVWSSG
+272 VEVYLGVLSSG

-340 ISHLFHSASPGNN
+340 VSHLFHSATPGGSW
-353 FINTSTLKFFELFK
+353 IDTSALKFFELFK

-401 NAFKDLNI
+401 NAFKDMNTG
-409 NIDYSTTNWLF
+409 NYDYKTTNWLF

-425 TSSMFENFKAS
+425 TSSMFENFNMS
-436 EIKLPNA
+436 EIKLPNV

-457 VKSLY
+457 IKSLS
-462 TFDVNRATFAA
+462 TFDINQATFAA
-473 AEDVSSMFEDVY
+473 AEDVTSMFEDVY
-485 FKDTLKMNSATFLA
+485 FNDTLKMNNATFLA
-499 AKDASNMFK
+499 AKNAS
-508 NSEISSIPF
+508 
-517 ASNVFK
+517 
-523 NLDNAESMFE
+523 
-533 NAKSDN
+533 
-539 VNFSNTTFQNVK
+539 
-551 NTQNMFKSVE
+551 NMFKSVE

-568 NTTFNSVVN
+568 SATFDSVVN
-577 ANAMFMY
+577 ANAMFME
-584 SQISTLTISQATFA
+584 SKISTLHISQATFA

-608 STQDQLVD
+608 STYDKLVD
-616 VNLQSATFA
+616 INLQSATFA
-625 HAKNAHRMFYGGR
+625 HAKNAHRMFYWGR
-638 LTSVNL
+638 ATSVNL

-652 EDASSMFEDQDYIT
+652 EDASSMFEDQDYLT

-688 SAATIISL
+688 SAVTTISL
-696 PKITFRAAEDLTSMF
+696 PKITFRAAEDLASMF
-711 HDCYY
+711 HDCVN
-716 MTTLEL
+716 MTTLNL

-734 MESMFKGTSNM
+734 MGSMFNGTYSM
-745 TEINLEKLSINGGT
+745 TEINLEKLNINGGT

-765 IFKDNDNSDTE
+765 IFKDNYAAE

-788 VTNMASAFENC
+788 VTNMASSFENC
-799 KTLTEIG
+799 QRLTEIG

-815 VTNASRLFAGDQ
+815 VTNASRLFADAE

-835 PLLKTN
+835 PQLKTDN
-841 SIENASFM
+841 IENASFM

-863 NFKTNS
+863 NFKTNT
-869 TTTMQGM
+869 TTTMQSM

-884 LDISHFSLENTTTME
+884 LDISHFSLESTTTME
-899 DMFSGKEASTWAVGG
+899 GMFSGKEASLSYPVGG

-922 IWPNN
+922 IWPNS

-941 HKNYHI
+941 HENHHI
-947 TKLNLPKFV
+947 TKLSLPKFI

-965 MFYQLAKE
+965 MFFKIDKE
-973 ITAINV
+973 ITELDVN
-979 DGLDTQN
+979 GLDTQN
-986 VEDMSDMFES
+986 VEDMSEMFEG
-996 VQFDRG
+996 VKFDRG

-1024 YNISVDHLDLT
+1024 YNMNVDHLDLT
-1035 ALDVSNVA
+1035 ALDVSNVT
-1043 NMEYALSNS
+1043 NMEYTLSDA
-1052 YFTTIDLTGWNTSN
+1052 YFITVDLTGWNTSN
-1066 VENMKRLFYGSNY
+1066 VENMKYLFYDSWY

-1092 KVTQSDDLFYMF
+1092 KVTQSDGIFNMNSGY
-1104 GNDNLVGGNGT
+1104 DNLIGGNGT
-1115 HAADQDITYARI
+1115 HAAGQDITYARI

>member
-1 MLIRTRQ
+1 
-8 ITKKQWERIM
+8 M
-18 SVKRKFWQDHQGR
+18 SVKRKFWQDLQGR
-31 SVFQYLLTFILCNF
+31 SVFRYVLTFILSNF
-45 LCILFSQSTFATPNI
+45 LCILFSQSTFAAPNI
-60 SISITG
+60 SISIVG
-66 DTNVQANFPSSGKI
+66 DTNVQANFPTSGKI

-102 SSDSENTSLVS
+102 SSDSENTALTS

-167 KTKLKSADIIKFNL
+167 KTKLKIADIIKFNL

-201 LISDEQASVQLV
+201 LISDEQASAQLV
-213 SGLEINKALK
+213 SGREINKALK
-223 RPTTYG
+223 LPTG
-229 AADDPLEYPLY
+229 SASDDPIANPLW

-272 VEVYLGVWSSG
+272 VEVYLGVSSSG
-283 SQTVSYR
+283 FQSASYH

-313 QSLNGDAGFSFYDGR
+313 QSINGDAGFSFYDGR

-340 ISHLFHSASPGNN
+340 ISHLFHTASPGSNY
-353 FINTSTLKFFELFK
+353 IDTSALKFFELFK

-401 NAFKDLNI
+401 NAFKDINL

-425 TSSMFENFKAS
+425 TSSMFENFKTS

-448 KNANSMFKN
+448 KNATSMFKN
-457 VKSLY
+457 IKSLS
-462 TFDVNRATFAA
+462 TFDINQATFAA
-473 AEDVSSMFEDVY
+473 AEDVTSMFEDVY
-485 FKDTLKMNSATFLA
+485 FNDTLKMNNATFLA
-499 AKDASNMFK
+499 AKNAS
-508 NSEISSIPF
+508 
-517 ASNVFK
+517 
-523 NLDNAESMFE
+523 
-533 NAKSDN
+533 
-539 VNFSNTTFQNVK
+539 
-551 NTQNMFKSVE
+551 NMFKSVE

-568 NTTFNSVVN
+568 SATFDSVVN
-577 ANAMFMY
+577 ANAMFMN
-584 SQISTLTISQATFA
+584 SQINTLTISQATFA

-608 STQDQLVD
+608 STYDKLVD
-616 VNLQSATFA
+616 INLQSATFA
-625 HAKNAHRMFYGGR
+625 HTKNANRMFYGGR
-638 LTSVNL
+638 ATSVNL

-652 EDASSMFEDQDYIT
+652 EDASSMFEDQDYLT

-688 SAATIISL
+688 SAVTTISL
-696 PKITFRAAEDLTSMF
+696 PKITFRTAEDLTSMF
-711 HDCYY
+711 HDCIN
-716 MTTLEL
+716 MTTLNL

-734 MESMFKGTSNM
+734 MGSMFNGTYSM
-745 TEINLEKLSINGGT
+745 TEINLEKLNINGGT

-765 IFKDNDNSDTE
+765 IFKDNSAAE

-799 KTLTEIG
+799 QRLTEIG
-806 NYSQLNLKS
+806 NYNQLNLKS
-815 VTNASRLFAGDQ
+815 VTNASRLFADAE

-835 PLLKTN
+835 PLLKTD

-855 SAPVAFSN
+855 SAPVALSN

-869 TTTMQGM
+869 IITMQSM

-899 DMFSGKEASTWAVGG
+899 GMFSGKEASLSYPVGG

-922 IWPNN
+922 IWPNS

-941 HKNYHI
+941 HENHHI
-947 TKLNLPKFV
+947 TKLNLPKFI

-965 MFYQLAKE
+965 MFFKIDKE

-986 VEDMSDMFES
+986 VEDMSEMFEGLK
-996 VQFDRG
+996 FDRG

-1024 YNISVDHLDLT
+1024 YYMNVDHLDLT
-1035 ALDVSNVA
+1035 ALDVSNVT
-1043 NMEYALSNS
+1043 NMEYALSDGWLI
-1052 YFTTIDLTGWNTSN
+1052 TIDLTGWNTSN
-1066 VENMKRLFYGSNY
+1066 VENMKDLFSWQYY

-1092 KVTQSDDLFYMF
+1092 KVTQSDNIFNMNGY
-1104 GNDNLVGGNGT
+1104 DNLVGGNGT
-1115 HAADQDITYARI
+1115 HAAGQDITYARI

>member
-1 MLIRTRQ
+1 
-8 ITKKQWERIM
+8 M
-18 SVKRKFWQDHQGR
+18 SVKRKFWQDLQGR
-31 SVFQYLLTFILCNF
+31 SVFRYVLTFILSNF
-45 LCILFSQSTFATPNI
+45 LCILFSQSTFAAPNI
-60 SISITG
+60 SISIVG
-66 DTNVQANFPSSGKI
+66 DTNVQANFPTSGKI

-102 SSDSENTSLVS
+102 SSDSENTALTS

-167 KTKLKSADIIKFNL
+167 KTKLKIADIIKFNL

-201 LISDEQASVQLV
+201 LISDEQASAQLV
-213 SGLEINKALK
+213 SGREINKALK
-223 RPTTYG
+223 LPTG
-229 AADDPLEYPLY
+229 SASDDPIANPLW

-272 VEVYLGVWSSG
+272 VEVYLGVSSSG
-283 SQTVSYR
+283 FQSASYH

-313 QSLNGDAGFSFYDGR
+313 QSINGDAGFSFYDGR

-340 ISHLFHSASPGNN
+340 ISHLFHTASPGSNY
-353 FINTSTLKFFELFK
+353 IDTSALKFFELFK

-401 NAFKDLNI
+401 NAFKDINL

-425 TSSMFENFKAS
+425 TSSMFENFKTS

-448 KNANSMFKN
+448 KNATSMFKN
-457 VKSLY
+457 IKSLS
-462 TFDVNRATFAA
+462 TFDINQATFAA
-473 AEDVSSMFEDVY
+473 AEDVTSMFEDVY
-485 FKDTLKMNSATFLA
+485 FNDTLKMNNATFLA
-499 AKDASNMFK
+499 AKNAS
-508 NSEISSIPF
+508 
-517 ASNVFK
+517 
-523 NLDNAESMFE
+523 
-533 NAKSDN
+533 
-539 VNFSNTTFQNVK
+539 
-551 NTQNMFKSVE
+551 NMFKSVE

-568 NTTFNSVVN
+568 SATFDSVVN
-577 ANAMFMY
+577 ANAMFMN
-584 SQISTLTISQATFA
+584 SQINTLTISQATFA

-608 STQDQLVD
+608 STYDKLVD
-616 VNLQSATFA
+616 INLQSATFA
-625 HAKNAHRMFYGGR
+625 HAKNANRMFYGGR
-638 LTSVNL
+638 ATSVNL

-652 EDASSMFEDQDYIT
+652 EDASSMFEDQDYLT

-688 SAATIISL
+688 SAVTTISL
-696 PKITFRAAEDLTSMF
+696 PKITFRTAEDLTSMF
-711 HDCYY
+711 HDCGN
-716 MTTLEL
+716 MTTLNL

-734 MESMFKGTSNM
+734 MASMFKGTYSM
-745 TEINLEKLSINGGT
+745 TEINLEKLNINGGT

-765 IFKDNDNSDTE
+765 LFKDNSAAE

-788 VTNMASAFENC
+788 VTNMASSFENC
-799 KTLTEIG
+799 QRLTEIG

-815 VTNASRLFAGDQ
+815 VTNASRLFADAE

-855 SAPVAFSN
+855 SAPAAFSN

-869 TTTMQGM
+869 ITTMQSM

-899 DMFSGKEASTWAVGG
+899 GMFSGKEASLSYPVGG

-922 IWPNN
+922 IWPNS

-941 HKNYHI
+941 HENHHI
-947 TKLNLPKFV
+947 TKLNLPKFI

-965 MFYQLAKE
+965 MFFKIDKE

-986 VEDMSDMFES
+986 VEDMSEMFEGLK
-996 VQFDRG
+996 FDRG

-1024 YNISVDHLDLT
+1024 YYMNVDHLDLT
-1035 ALDVSNVA
+1035 ALDVSNVT
-1043 NMEYALSNS
+1043 NMEYALSDGWLI
-1052 YFTTIDLTGWNTSN
+1052 TIDLTGWNTSN
-1066 VENMKRLFYGSNY
+1066 VENMKDLFSWQYY

-1092 KVTQSDDLFYMF
+1092 KVTQSDNIFNMNGY
-1104 GNDNLVGGNGT
+1104 DNLVGGNGT
-1115 HAADQDITYARI
+1115 HAAGQDITYARI

>member
-1 MLIRTRQ
+1 
-8 ITKKQWERIM
+8 M
-18 SVKRKFWQDHQGR
+18 SVKRKFQQDHQGR
-31 SVFQYLLTFILCNF
+31 LVFQYLLTFILSNF
-45 LCILFSQSTFATPNI
+45 LCILFSQSTFAAPNI
-60 SISITG
+60 SMSIVG
-66 DTNVQANFPSSGKI
+66 DTNVHAIFPTSGKI

-102 SSDSENTSLVS
+102 SSDSENTALTS

-158 GTPEMIKRV
+158 DTPEMIKRV

-189 TPGNYKRKLIFS
+189 TPGSYKRKLIFS
-201 LISDEQASVQLV
+201 LISDEQASAQLV
-213 SGLEINKALK
+213 SGREINKALK
-223 RPTTYG
+223 RPTGSAY
-229 AADDPLEYPLY
+229 DDPLESPLW

-272 VEVYLGVWSSG
+272 VEVYLGVSSSG
-283 SQTVSYR
+283 FQSASYH

-313 QSLNGDAGFSFYDGR
+313 QSINGDAGFSFYDGR

-340 ISHLFHSASPGNN
+340 ISHLFHTASPGSNY
-353 FINTSTLKFFELFK
+353 IDTSALKFFELFK

-401 NAFKDLNI
+401 NAFKDINL

-425 TSSMFENFKAS
+425 TSSMFENFKTS

-457 VKSLY
+457 IKSLS
-462 TFDVNRATFAA
+462 TFDINQATFAA
-473 AEDVSSMFEDVY
+473 AEDVTSMFEDVY
-485 FKDTLKMNSATFLA
+485 FNDALKMNNATFLA
-499 AKDASNMFK
+499 AKNAS
-508 NSEISSIPF
+508 
-517 ASNVFK
+517 
-523 NLDNAESMFE
+523 
-533 NAKSDN
+533 
-539 VNFSNTTFQNVK
+539 
-551 NTQNMFKSVE
+551 NMFKSVE

-568 NTTFNSVVN
+568 SATFDSVVN
-577 ANAMFMY
+577 ANAMFME
-584 SQISTLTISQATFA
+584 SKISTLTISQATFA

-608 STQDQLVD
+608 STYDKLVD
-616 VNLQSATFA
+616 INLQSATFA
-625 HAKNAHRMFYGGR
+625 HTKNANRMFYGGR
-638 LTSVNL
+638 ATSVNL

-652 EDASSMFEDQDYIT
+652 EDASSMFEDQDYLT

-688 SAATIISL
+688 SAVTTISL
-696 PKITFRAAEDLTSMF
+696 PKITFRTAEDLTSMF
-711 HDCYY
+711 HDCIN
-716 MTTLEL
+716 MTTLNL

-734 MESMFKGTSNM
+734 MGSMFNGTYSM
-745 TEINLEKLSINGGT
+745 TEINLEKLNINGGT

-765 IFKDNDNSDTE
+765 IFKDNSAAE

-799 KTLTEIG
+799 QRLTEIG
-806 NYSQLNLKS
+806 NYNQLNLKS
-815 VTNASRLFAGDQ
+815 VTNASRLFADAE

-835 PLLKTN
+835 PLLKTD

-855 SAPVAFSN
+855 SAPVALSN

-869 TTTMQGM
+869 ITTMQSM

-899 DMFSGKEASTWAVGG
+899 GMFSGKEASLSYPVGG

-922 IWPNN
+922 IWPNS

-941 HKNYHI
+941 HENHHI
-947 TKLNLPKFV
+947 TKLNLPKFI

-965 MFYQLAKE
+965 MFFKIDKE

-986 VEDMSDMFES
+986 VEDMSEMFEGLK
-996 VQFDRG
+996 FDRG

-1024 YNISVDHLDLT
+1024 YYMNVDHLDLT
-1035 ALDVSNVA
+1035 ALDVSNVT
-1043 NMEYALSNS
+1043 NMEYALSNGWLI
-1052 YFTTIDLTGWNTSN
+1052 TIDLTGWNTSN
-1066 VENMKRLFYGSNY
+1066 VENMKDLFSWQYY

-1085 SDSFVTT
+1085 SDSFITT
-1092 KVTQSDDLFYMF
+1092 KVTQSDSIFNMNGY
-1104 GNDNLVGGNGT
+1104 DNLVGGNGT
-1115 HAADQDITYARI
+1115 HAAGQDITYARI

>member
-1 MLIRTRQ
+1 
-8 ITKKQWERIM
+8 M
-18 SVKRKFWQDHQGR
+18 SVKRKFQQYHQGR
-31 SVFQYLLTFILCNF
+31 LVFQYLLTFILSNF
-45 LCILFSQSTFATPNI
+45 LCILFSQSTFAAPNI
-60 SISITG
+60 SISIVG
-66 DTNVQANFPSSGKI
+66 DTNVQANFPTSGKI

-113 PDASNADYISSVS
+113 PDTSNADYISSVS

-167 KTKLKSADIIKFNL
+167 KTKLKSADVIKFNL

-201 LISDEQASVQLV
+201 LISDEQASAQLV
-213 SGLEINKALK
+213 SGREINKALK
-223 RPTTYG
+223 RPTG
-229 AADDPLEYPLY
+229 SASDDPIANPLW

-272 VEVYLGVWSSG
+272 VEVYLGVWSTN
-283 SQTVSYR
+283 SQSPSYH

-313 QSLNGDAGFSFYDGR
+313 QSINGDAGFSFYDGR

-340 ISHLFHSASPGNN
+340 ISHLFHTASPGTNY
-353 FINTSTLKFFELFK
+353 IDTSTLKFFDLFK

-401 NAFKDLNI
+401 NAFKDINL

-420 NNAED
+420 SNAED
-425 TSSMFENFKAS
+425 TSSMFEGFRSS
-436 EIKLPNA
+436 EIKLPNV

-457 VKSLY
+457 IKSLS
-462 TFDVNRATFAA
+462 TFDINQATFAA
-473 AEDVSSMFEDVY
+473 AEDVASMFQDVY
-485 FKDTLKMNSATFLA
+485 FNDTLKMNNATFLA
-499 AKDASNMFK
+499 AKNAS
-508 NSEISSIPF
+508 
-517 ASNVFK
+517 
-523 NLDNAESMFE
+523 
-533 NAKSDN
+533 
-539 VNFSNTTFQNVK
+539 
-551 NTQNMFKSVE
+551 NMFKSVE
-561 INTVSLP
+561 IYTISLP
-568 NTTFNSVVN
+568 NATFNSVVN
-577 ANAMFMY
+577 ANAMFME
-584 SQISTLTISQATFA
+584 SKISTLTISQATFA

-608 STQDQLVD
+608 STYDKLVD
-616 VNLQSATFA
+616 INLQSATFA
-625 HAKNAHRMFYGGR
+625 HAKNAHRMFYWGR
-638 LTSVNL
+638 ATSVNL

-652 EDASSMFEDQDYIT
+652 EDASSMFEDQDYLT
-666 EIKLPKATFD
+666 EIKLPKATFN

-688 SAATIISL
+688 SAVTTISL
-696 PKITFRAAEDLTSMF
+696 PKITFRTAEDLTSMF
-711 HDCYY
+711 HDCGN
-716 MTTLEL
+716 MTTLNL

-734 MESMFKGTSNM
+734 MASMFKGTYSM
-745 TEINLEKLSINGGT
+745 TEIYLEKLNINGGT

-765 IFKDNDNSDTE
+765 IFKDNYAAE

-799 KTLTEIG
+799 QRLTEIG

-815 VTNASRLFAGDQ
+815 VTNASRLFADAE

-835 PLLKTN
+835 PQLKTD

-855 SAPVAFSN
+855 SAPAAFSN

-869 TTTMQGM
+869 ITTMQSM

-899 DMFSGKEASTWAVGG
+899 GMFSGKEASLSYPVGG

-922 IWPNN
+922 IWPNS

-941 HKNYHI
+941 HENHHI
-947 TKLNLPKFV
+947 TKLNLPKFI

-965 MFYQLAKE
+965 MFFKIDKE

-986 VEDMSDMFES
+986 VEDMSEMFEGLK
-996 VQFDRG
+996 FDRG

-1024 YNISVDHLDLT
+1024 YYMNVDHLDLT
-1035 ALDVSNVA
+1035 ALDVSNVT
-1043 NMEYALSNS
+1043 NMEYALSDGWLI
-1052 YFTTIDLTGWNTSN
+1052 TIDLTGWNTSN
-1066 VENMKRLFYGSNY
+1066 VENMKDLFSWQYY

-1092 KVTQSDDLFYMF
+1092 KVTQSDNIFNMNGY
-1104 GNDNLVGGNGT
+1104 DNLVGGNGT
-1115 HAADQDITYARI
+1115 HAAGQDITYARI

>member
-1 MLIRTRQ
+1 
-8 ITKKQWERIM
+8 M
-18 SVKRKFWQDHQGR
+18 SVRRKFQQNHQGR
-31 SVFQYLLTFILCNF
+31 SVFQYLLTFILSNF
-45 LCILFSQSTFATPNI
+45 LCILFSQSTFAAPNI
-60 SISITG
+60 SMSIVG
-66 DTNVQANFPSSGKI
+66 DTNVHANFPTSGKI
-80 EASKTADITVNSD
+80 ETSKTADITVNSD

-102 SSDSENTSLVS
+102 SSDSENTALTS

-201 LISDEQASVQLV
+201 LISDEQASAQLV
-213 SGLEINKALK
+213 SGREINKALK
-223 RPTTYG
+223 RPTGSAY
-229 AADDPLEYPLY
+229 DDPLESPLY

-272 VEVYLGVWSSG
+272 VEVYLGVSSSG

-328 SVSML
+328 SISML

-340 ISHLFHSASPGNN
+340 VSHLFHSATPGYNY
-353 FINTSTLKFFELFK
+353 IDTSALKFFELFK

-401 NAFKDLNI
+401 NAFKDINL

-420 NNAED
+420 SNAED
-425 TSSMFENFKAS
+425 TSSMFEGFRSS
-436 EIKLPNA
+436 EIKLPNV

-457 VKSLY
+457 IKSLS
-462 TFDVNRATFAA
+462 TFDINQATFAA
-473 AEDVSSMFEDVY
+473 AEDVTSMFQDVY
-485 FKDTLKMNSATFLA
+485 FNDTLKMNNATFLA
-499 AKDASNMFK
+499 AKNAS
-508 NSEISSIPF
+508 
-517 ASNVFK
+517 
-523 NLDNAESMFE
+523 
-533 NAKSDN
+533 
-539 VNFSNTTFQNVK
+539 
-551 NTQNMFKSVE
+551 NMFKSVE
-561 INTVSLP
+561 IYTISLP
-568 NTTFNSVVN
+568 NATFNSVVN
-577 ANAMFMY
+577 ANAMFME
-584 SQISTLTISQATFA
+584 SKISTLTISQATFA

-608 STQDQLVD
+608 STYDKLVD
-616 VNLQSATFA
+616 INLQSATFA
-625 HAKNAHRMFYGGR
+625 HAKNAHRMFYWGR
-638 LTSVNL
+638 ATSVNL

-652 EDASSMFEDQDYIT
+652 EDASSMFEDQDYLT
-666 EIKLPKATFD
+666 EIKLPKATFN

-688 SAATIISL
+688 SAVTTISL
-696 PKITFRAAEDLTSMF
+696 PKITFRTAEDLTSMF
-711 HDCYY
+711 HDCGN
-716 MTTLEL
+716 MTTLNL

-734 MESMFKGTSNM
+734 MASMFKGTYSM
-745 TEINLEKLSINGGT
+745 TEIYLEKLSINGGT

-765 IFKDNDNSDTE
+765 IFKDNYAAE

-799 KTLTEIG
+799 QRLTEIG

-815 VTNASRLFAGDQ
+815 VTNASRLFADAE

-835 PLLKTN
+835 PQLKTD

-855 SAPVAFSN
+855 SAPAAFSN

-869 TTTMQGM
+869 ITTMQSM

-899 DMFSGKEASTWAVGG
+899 GMFSGKEASLSYPVGG

-922 IWPNN
+922 IWPNS

-941 HKNYHI
+941 HENHHI
-947 TKLNLPKFV
+947 TKLNLPKFI

-965 MFYQLAKE
+965 MFFKIDKE

-986 VEDMSDMFES
+986 VEDMSEMFEGLK
-996 VQFDRG
+996 FDRG

-1024 YNISVDHLDLT
+1024 YYMNVDHLDLT
-1035 ALDVSNVA
+1035 ALDVSNVT
-1043 NMEYALSNS
+1043 NMAYALSDGWLI
-1052 YFTTIDLTGWNTSN
+1052 TIDLTGWNTSN
-1066 VENMKRLFYGSNY
+1066 VENMKDLFSWQYY

-1092 KVTQSDDLFYMF
+1092 KVTQSDNIFNMNGY
-1104 GNDNLVGGNGT
+1104 DNLVGGNGT
-1115 HAADQDITYARI
+1115 HAAGQDITYARI

>member
-1 MLIRTRQ
+1 
-8 ITKKQWERIM
+8 M
-18 SVKRKFWQDHQGR
+18 SVKRKFQQDHQGR
-31 SVFQYLLTFILCNF
+31 LVFQYLLTFILSNF
-45 LCILFSQSTFATPNI
+45 LCILFSQSTFAAPNI
-60 SISITG
+60 SMSIVG
-66 DTNVQANFPSSGKI
+66 DTNVHAIFPTSGKI

-102 SSDSENTSLVS
+102 SSDSENTALTS

-158 GTPEMIKRV
+158 GAPEMIKRV
-167 KTKLKSADIIKFNL
+167 KTKLKNADIIKFNL

-189 TPGNYKRKLIFS
+189 TPGSYKRKLIFS
-201 LISDEQASVQLV
+201 LISDEQASAQLV

-223 RPTTYG
+223 RPTIWG
-229 AADDPLEYPLY
+229 AADDPIAYPLSS
-240 NYYDINIRVGVEK
+240 YYDVNIRVGVEK
-253 CEEDIPPENISV
+253 CNEYVYPENISV
-265 ISVPDSE
+265 ISVPDSDT
-272 VEVYLGVWSSG
+272 EVYLGVWNSG
-283 SQTVSYR
+283 GQSASYH

-313 QSLNGDAGFSFYDGR
+313 ESISGDAGFSFYDGR

-333 NFKKTKD
+333 NFKKVKD
-340 ISHLFHSASPGNN
+340 ISHLFHSASPGFNY
-353 FINTSTLKFFELFK
+353 IDTSTLKFFELFK

-380 SGVYKIGSDFES
+380 SGVYKIGSDFEFI
-392 VANKAKNFK
+392 ANKAKNFK
-401 NAFKDLNI
+401 NAFKNINI

-420 NNAED
+420 DNAED
-425 TSSMFENFKAS
+425 TSSMFEDFKS
-436 EIKLPNA
+436 FEIKLPNA

-457 VKSLY
+457 IKSLT
-462 TFDVNRATFAA
+462 TFDVNQATFAA
-473 AEDVSSMFEDVY
+473 AEDVTSMFEDVY
-485 FKDTLKMNSATFLA
+485 FNDTLKMNNATFLA
-499 AKDASNMFK
+499 AKNAS
-508 NSEISSIPF
+508 
-517 ASNVFK
+517 
-523 NLDNAESMFE
+523 
-533 NAKSDN
+533 
-539 VNFSNTTFQNVK
+539 
-551 NTQNMFKSVE
+551 NMFKSVE
-561 INTVSLP
+561 IYTISLP
-568 NTTFNSVVN
+568 NATFNSVVN
-577 ANAMFMY
+577 ANAMFME
-584 SQISTLTISQATFA
+584 SKISTLTISQATFA

-608 STQDQLVD
+608 STYDKLVD
-616 VNLQSATFA
+616 INLQSATFA
-625 HAKNAHRMFYGGR
+625 HAKNAHRMFYWGR
-638 LTSVNL
+638 ATSVNL
-644 SNAVFNEL
+644 SNAIFNEL
-652 EDASSMFEDQDYIT
+652 EDASSMFEDQDYLT

-688 SAATIISL
+688 SAVTTISL
-696 PKITFRAAEDLTSMF
+696 PKITFRAAEDLASMF
-711 HDCYY
+711 HDCVN
-716 MTTLEL
+716 MTTLNL
-722 NPSKMIASHVVT
+722 NPSKMVASHVVT
-734 MESMFKGTSNM
+734 MASMFKGAYSVA
-745 TEINLEKLSINGGT
+745 EINLEKLNINGGT

-765 IFKDNDNSDTE
+765 LFKDNSAAE

-799 KTLTEIG
+799 QRLTEIG
-806 NYSQLNLKS
+806 NYNQLNLKS
-815 VTNASRLFAGDQ
+815 VTNASRLFSDTEN
-827 SLDLKQII
+827 LDLKQII

-855 SAPVAFSN
+855 SAPVVFSN
-863 NFKTNS
+863 NFQTNNA
-869 TTTMQGM
+869 TTMQGM

-884 LDISHFSLENTTTME
+884 LNISHFSLESTTTME
-899 DMFSGKEASTWAVGG
+899 DMFSGKEASLSYSVGG

-922 IWPNN
+922 IWPNS

-941 HKNYHI
+941 NQNYHI
-947 TKLNLPKFV
+947 TKLNLPKFI

-965 MFYQLAKE
+965 MFFKIDKE

-986 VEDMSDMFES
+986 VEDMSEMFEGLK
-996 VQFDRG
+996 FDRG

-1024 YNISVDHLDLT
+1024 YAMNVDHLDLT
-1035 ALDVSNVA
+1035 AFDVSNVT
-1043 NMEYALSNS
+1043 NMEYTLSDGWLI
-1052 YFTTIDLTGWNTSN
+1052 TIDLTGWNTSN
-1066 VENMKRLFYGSNY
+1066 VENMKDLFSWQYY

-1092 KVTQSDDLFYMF
+1092 KVTQSDNIFNMNGY
-1104 GNDNLVGGNGT
+1104 DNLVGGNGT
-1115 HAADQDITYARI
+1115 HAAGQDITYARI

>member
-1 MLIRTRQ
+1 
-8 ITKKQWERIM
+8 M
-18 SVKRKFWQDHQGR
+18 SVKRKFQQDHQGR
-31 SVFQYLLTFILCNF
+31 LVFQYLLTFILSNF
-45 LCILFSQSTFATPNI
+45 LCILFSQSTFAAPNI
-60 SISITG
+60 SMSIVG
-66 DTNVQANFPSSGKI
+66 DTNVQANFPTSGKI

-113 PDASNADYISSVS
+113 QDASNADYISSVS
-126 GSDNKLSEDM
+126 GSENKLSEDM

-167 KTKLKSADIIKFNL
+167 KTKLKSADVIKFNL

-201 LISDEQASVQLV
+201 LISDEQASAQLA
-213 SGLEINKALK
+213 SGREINKALK
-223 RPTTYG
+223 RPTGSAY
-229 AADDPLEYPLY
+229 DDPLESPLY

-272 VEVYLGVWSSG
+272 VEVYLGVLSSSG
-283 SQTVSYR
+283 QITSYR

-313 QSLNGDAGFSFYDGR
+313 QNINGDAGFSFYDGR

-340 ISHLFHSASPGNN
+340 VSHLFHSATPGGSW
-353 FINTSTLKFFELFK
+353 IDTSTLKFFELFK

-392 VANKAKNFK
+392 IANKAKNFK
-401 NAFKDLNI
+401 NAFKDMNTG
-409 NIDYSTTNWLF
+409 NYDYKTTNWLF

-425 TSSMFENFKAS
+425 TSSMFENFNMS
-436 EIKLPNA
+436 EIKLPNV

-457 VKSLY
+457 IKSLS
-462 TFDVNRATFAA
+462 TFDINQATFAA
-473 AEDVSSMFEDVY
+473 AEDVTSMFEDVY
-485 FKDTLKMNSATFLA
+485 FNDTLKMNNATFLA
-499 AKDASNMFK
+499 AKNAS
-508 NSEISSIPF
+508 
-517 ASNVFK
+517 
-523 NLDNAESMFE
+523 
-533 NAKSDN
+533 
-539 VNFSNTTFQNVK
+539 
-551 NTQNMFKSVE
+551 NMFKSVE

-568 NTTFNSVVN
+568 SATFDSVVN
-577 ANAMFMY
+577 ANAMFME
-584 SQISTLTISQATFA
+584 SKISTLTISQATFA

-608 STQDQLVD
+608 DTYDKLVD
-616 VNLQSATFA
+616 INLQSATFA
-625 HAKNAHRMFYGGR
+625 HAKNAHRMFYWGR
-638 LTSVNL
+638 ATSVNL

-652 EDASSMFEDQDYIT
+652 EDASSMFEDQDYLT
-666 EIKLPKATFD
+666 EIKLPKATFN

-688 SAATIISL
+688 SAVTTISL
-696 PKITFRAAEDLTSMF
+696 PKITFRTAEDLTSMF
-711 HDCYY
+711 HDCGN
-716 MTTLEL
+716 MTTLNL

-734 MESMFKGTSNM
+734 MASMFKGTYSM
-745 TEINLEKLSINGGT
+745 TEIYLEKLNINGGT

-765 IFKDNDNSDTE
+765 LFKDNSAAE

-799 KTLTEIG
+799 QRLTEIG
-806 NYSQLNLKS
+806 NYNQLNLKS
-815 VTNASRLFAGDQ
+815 VTNASRLFADTE

-863 NFKTNS
+863 NFKTNT
-869 TTTMQGM
+869 TTTMQSM

-899 DMFSGKEASTWAVGG
+899 GMFSGKEASLSYPVGG

-922 IWPNN
+922 IWPNS

-941 HKNYHI
+941 HENHHI
-947 TKLNLPKFV
+947 TKLNLPKFI

-965 MFYQLAKE
+965 MFFKIDKE

-986 VEDMSDMFES
+986 VEDMSEMFEGLK
-996 VQFDRG
+996 FDRG

-1024 YNISVDHLDLT
+1024 YNMNVDHLDLT
-1035 ALDVSNVA
+1035 ALDVSNVT
-1043 NMEYALSNS
+1043 NMEYTLSDA
-1052 YFTTIDLTGWNTSN
+1052 YFITVDLTGWNTSN
-1066 VENMKRLFYGSNY
+1066 VENMKYLFYDSWH

-1092 KVTQSDDLFYMF
+1092 KVTQSDGIFNMNSGY
-1104 GNDNLVGGNGT
+1104 DNLIGGNGT
-1115 HAADQDITYARI
+1115 HAAGQDITYARI

>member
-1 MLIRTRQ
+1 
-8 ITKKQWERIM
+8 M
-18 SVKRKFWQDHQGR
+18 SVKRKFQQDHQGR
-31 SVFQYLLTFILCNF
+31 LVFQYLLTFILSNF
-45 LCILFSQSTFATPNI
+45 LCILFSQSTFAAPNI
-60 SISITG
+60 SISIVG
-66 DTNVQANFPSSGKI
+66 DTNVHADFPTSGKV

-102 SSDSENTSLVS
+102 SSDSENTALTS

-158 GTPEMIKRV
+158 DTPEMIKRV

-189 TPGNYKRKLIFS
+189 TPGSYKRKLIFS
-201 LISDEQASVQLV
+201 LISDEQASAQLV
-213 SGLEINKALK
+213 SGREINKALK
-223 RPTTYG
+223 RPTGSAY
-229 AADDPLEYPLY
+229 DDPLESPLW

-272 VEVYLGVWSSG
+272 VEVYLGVWSRS
-283 SQTVSYR
+283 SQTASYG

-340 ISHLFHSASPGNN
+340 VSHLFHSATPGGSW
-353 FINTSTLKFFELFK
+353 IDTSTLKFFELFK

-392 VANKAKNFK
+392 IANKAKNFK
-401 NAFKDLNI
+401 NAFKDMNTG
-409 NIDYSTTNWLF
+409 NYDYKTTNWLF

-425 TSSMFENFKAS
+425 TSSMFENFNMS
-436 EIKLPNA
+436 EIKLPNV

-457 VKSLY
+457 IKSLS
-462 TFDVNRATFAA
+462 TFDINQATFAA
-473 AEDVSSMFEDVY
+473 AEDVTSMFEDVY
-485 FKDTLKMNSATFLA
+485 FNDTLKMNNATFLA
-499 AKDASNMFK
+499 AKNAS
-508 NSEISSIPF
+508 
-517 ASNVFK
+517 
-523 NLDNAESMFE
+523 
-533 NAKSDN
+533 
-539 VNFSNTTFQNVK
+539 
-551 NTQNMFKSVE
+551 NMFKSVE

-568 NTTFNSVVN
+568 NATFNSVVN
-577 ANAMFMY
+577 ANAMFME
-584 SQISTLTISQATFA
+584 SKISTLTISQATFA

-608 STQDQLVD
+608 STYDKLVD
-616 VNLQSATFA
+616 INLQSATFA
-625 HAKNAHRMFYGGR
+625 HAKNAHRMFYWGR
-638 LTSVNL
+638 ATSVNL
-644 SNAVFNEL
+644 ANAVFNEL
-652 EDASSMFEDQDYIT
+652 EDASSMFEDQDYLT

-688 SAATIISL
+688 SAVTTISL
-696 PKITFRAAEDLTSMF
+696 PKITFRAAEDLASMF
-711 HDCYY
+711 HDCVN
-716 MTTLEL
+716 MTTLNL
-722 NPSKMIASHVVT
+722 NPSKMVASHVVT
-734 MESMFKGTSNM
+734 MASMFKGAYSVA
-745 TEINLEKLSINGGT
+745 EINLEKLNINGGT

-765 IFKDNDNSDTE
+765 LFKDNSAAE

-799 KTLTEIG
+799 QRLTEIG
-806 NYSQLNLKS
+806 NYNQLNLKS
-815 VTNASRLFAGDQ
+815 VTNASRLFADTE

-835 PLLKTN
+835 PQLKTD

-863 NFKTNS
+863 NFKTNT
-869 TTTMQGM
+869 TTTMQSM

-899 DMFSGKEASTWAVGG
+899 GMFSGKEASLSYPVGG

-922 IWPNN
+922 IWPNS

-941 HKNYHI
+941 HENHHI
-947 TKLNLPKFV
+947 TKLNLPKFI

-965 MFYQLAKE
+965 MFFKIDKE

-986 VEDMSDMFES
+986 VEDMSEMFEGLK
-996 VQFDRG
+996 FDRG

-1024 YNISVDHLDLT
+1024 YYMNVDHLDLT
-1035 ALDVSNVA
+1035 ALDVSNVT
-1043 NMEYALSNS
+1043 NMEYALSDGWLI
-1052 YFTTIDLTGWNTSN
+1052 TIDLTGWNTSN
-1066 VENMKRLFYGSNY
+1066 VENMKDLFSWQYY

-1092 KVTQSDDLFYMF
+1092 KVTQSDNIFNMNGY
-1104 GNDNLVGGNGT
+1104 DNLVGGNGT
-1115 HAADQDITYARI
+1115 HAAGQDITYARI

>member
-1 MLIRTRQ
+1 
-8 ITKKQWERIM
+8 M
-18 SVKRKFWQDHQGR
+18 SVKRKLQQNHQGR
-31 SVFQYLLTFILCNF
+31 SVFQYLLTFILSNF
-45 LCILFSQSTFATPNI
+45 LCILFSQSTFAAPNI

-66 DTNVQANFPSSGKI
+66 DTSVHAIFPTSGKV

-102 SSDSENTSLVS
+102 SSDSENTALTS

-136 HNQYGYNIEN
+136 HNQYGYNIKN

-189 TPGNYKRKLIFS
+189 TPGSYKRKLIFS
-201 LISDEQASVQLV
+201 LISDEQASAQLV
-213 SGLEINKALK
+213 SGREINKALK
-223 RPTTYG
+223 RPTGSAY
-229 AADDPLEYPLY
+229 DDPLESPLW

-253 CEEDIPPENISV
+253 CEEDIPPENISI

-272 VEVYLGVWSSG
+272 VEVYLGVLSSSG
-283 SQTVSYR
+283 QTASYH

-340 ISHLFHSASPGNN
+340 ISHLFHTASPRSNY
-353 FINTSTLKFFELFK
+353 IDTSTLKFFELFK

-392 VANKAKNFK
+392 IANKAKNFK
-401 NAFKDLNI
+401 NAFKNI
-409 NIDYSTTNWLF
+409 ELNIDYSTTNWLF
-420 NNAED
+420 DNAED
-425 TSSMFENFKAS
+425 TSSMFEDFKSS

-448 KNANSMFKN
+448 KNADSMFRN
-457 VKSLY
+457 VKSLS
-462 TFDVNRATFAA
+462 TFDINQATFAA
-473 AEDVSSMFEDVY
+473 AEDVTSMFEDVY

-499 AKDASNMFK
+499 AKNASNMFK

-523 NLDNAESMFE
+523 SLDNAESMFE

-539 VNFSNTTFQNVK
+539 VKFSNTTFQNVK

-568 NTTFNSVVN
+568 SATFNSVVN
-577 ANAMFMY
+577 ANAMFME
-584 SQISTLTISQATFA
+584 SKISTLHISQATFA
-598 NAEDI
+598 NAEDL

-608 STQDQLVD
+608 DTPTELVD
-616 VNLQSATFA
+616 INLQSATFA
-625 HAKNAHRMFYGGR
+625 HAKNAHRMFYWGR
-638 LTSVNL
+638 ATSVNL
-644 SNAVFNEL
+644 ANAVFNEL
-652 EDASSMFEDQDYIT
+652 EDASSMFEDQDYLT
-666 EIKLPKATFD
+666 EIKLPNATFD
-676 KTSNFNRTFFSV
+676 KTRNFNRTFFSV
-688 SAATIISL
+688 TAVTIISL

-716 MTTLEL
+716 MATLNL

-734 MESMFKGTSNM
+734 MESMFKGTSSM

-806 NYSQLNLKS
+806 NYGQLNLKS

-922 IWPNN
+922 IWPNS
-927 ILNAPHLT
+927 IVNAPHLT

-965 MFYQLAKE
+965 MFFQLAKGITE
-973 ITAINV
+973 IGVN
-979 DGLDTQN
+979 GLDTQN
-986 VEDMSDMFES
+986 VEDMSEMFEGL
-996 VQFDRG
+996 QFDRG

-1024 YNISVDHLDLT
+1024 YGMDVDHLDLT
-1035 ALDVSNVA
+1035 ALDISNVT
-1043 NMEYALSNS
+1043 NMEYALSGS
-1052 YFTTIDLTGWNTSN
+1052 TYTTIDLTGWNTSN
-1066 VENMKRLFYGSNY
+1066 VENMKYLFWHSDY

-1092 KVTQSDDLFYMF
+1092 KVTQSDGIFNMNS
-1104 GNDNLVGGNGT
+1104 GSDNLVGGNGT

>member
-1 MLIRTRQ
+1 
-8 ITKKQWERIM
+8 M
-18 SVKRKFWQDHQGR
+18 SVKRKFQQDHQGS
-31 SVFQYLLTFILCNF
+31 SVFQYLLTFILSNF
-45 LCILFSQSTFATPNI
+45 LCILFSQSTFAAPNI
-60 SISITG
+60 SISIVG
-66 DTNVQANFPSSGKI
+66 DTNVQANFPASGKI

-102 SSDSENTSLVS
+102 SSDSENTALTS

-126 GSDNKLSEDM
+126 GSENKLSEDM

-158 GTPEMIKRV
+158 GAPEMIKRV
-167 KTKLKSADIIKFNL
+167 KTKLKNADIIKFNL

-189 TPGNYKRKLIFS
+189 TPGDYKRKLIFS
-201 LISDEQASVQLV
+201 LISDEQASAQLV
-213 SGLEINKALK
+213 SGREINKALK
-223 RPTTYG
+223 RPTGSAY
-229 AADDPLEYPLY
+229 DDPLESPLW

-272 VEVYLGVWSSG
+272 VEVYLGVWSRS
-283 SQTVSYR
+283 SQTASYG

-340 ISHLFHSASPGNN
+340 VSHLFHSATPGGSW
-353 FINTSTLKFFELFK
+353 IDTSTLKFFELFK

-392 VANKAKNFK
+392 IANKAKNFK
-401 NAFKDLNI
+401 NAFKDMNTG
-409 NIDYSTTNWLF
+409 NYDYKTTNWLF

-425 TSSMFENFKAS
+425 TSSMFENFNMS
-436 EIKLPNA
+436 EIKLPNV

-457 VKSLY
+457 IKSLS
-462 TFDVNRATFAA
+462 TFDINQATFAA
-473 AEDVSSMFEDVY
+473 AEDVTSMFEDVY
-485 FKDTLKMNSATFLA
+485 FNDTLKMNNATFLA
-499 AKDASNMFK
+499 AKNAS
-508 NSEISSIPF
+508 
-517 ASNVFK
+517 
-523 NLDNAESMFE
+523 
-533 NAKSDN
+533 
-539 VNFSNTTFQNVK
+539 
-551 NTQNMFKSVE
+551 NMFKSVE

-568 NTTFNSVVN
+568 SATFDSVVN
-577 ANAMFMY
+577 ANAMFME
-584 SQISTLTISQATFA
+584 SKISTLTISQATFA

-608 STQDQLVD
+608 STYDKLVD
-616 VNLQSATFA
+616 INLQSATFA
-625 HAKNAHRMFYGGR
+625 HAKNAHRMFYWGR
-638 LTSVNL
+638 ATSVNL

-652 EDASSMFEDQDYIT
+652 EDASSMFEDQDYLT

-688 SAATIISL
+688 SAVTTISL
-696 PKITFRAAEDLTSMF
+696 PKITFRTAEDLTSMF
-711 HDCYY
+711 HDCIN
-716 MTTLEL
+716 MTTLNL

-734 MESMFKGTSNM
+734 MASMFKGTYSM
-745 TEINLEKLSINGGT
+745 TEINLEKLNINGGT

-765 IFKDNDNSDTE
+765 LFKDNSNTE

-799 KTLTEIG
+799 QLLTEIG

-815 VTNASRLFAGDQ
+815 VTNASRLFADAE

-855 SAPVAFSN
+855 SAPVAFSS
-863 NFKTNS
+863 NFQTNS

-884 LDISHFSLENTTTME
+884 LNISHFSLENTTTME
-899 DMFSGKEASTWAVGG
+899 DMFSGKEASRTYAVGG

-922 IWPNN
+922 IWPNG

-956 SPALTDTSF
+956 SPALTDTSY
-965 MFYQLAKE
+965 MFYQLDKE
-973 ITAINV
+973 ITEIDVN
-979 DGLDTQN
+979 GLDTQN
-986 VEDMSDMFES
+986 VEDMSEMFDGLK
-996 VQFDRG
+996 FDRG

-1024 YNISVDHLDLT
+1024 YYMNVDHLDLT
-1035 ALDVSNVA
+1035 ALDVSNVT
-1043 NMEYALSNS
+1043 NMEYTLGNA
-1052 YFTTIDLTGWNTSN
+1052 YFITIDLTGWNTSN
-1066 VENMKRLFYGSNY
+1066 VENMRYLFYNNWY

-1092 KVTQSDDLFYMF
+1092 KVTQSDDIFNMNGY
-1104 GNDNLVGGNGT
+1104 DNLVGGNGT
-1115 HAADQDITYARI
+1115 HAAGQDITYARI

>member
-1 MLIRTRQ
+1 
-8 ITKKQWERIM
+8 M
-18 SVKRKFWQDHQGR
+18 SVKRKFQQDHQSR
-31 SVFQYLLTFILCNF
+31 SVFRYVLTFILSNF
-45 LCILFSQSTFATPNI
+45 LCLLFSQSTFAAPNI
-60 SISITG
+60 SISIVG
-66 DTNVQANFPSSGKI
+66 DTNVQANFPTSGKI
-80 EASKTADITVNSD
+80 ETSKTADITVNSD

-102 SSDSENTSLVS
+102 SSDSENTALTS
-113 PDASNADYISSVS
+113 PDTSNADYISSVS

-189 TPGNYKRKLIFS
+189 TPGSYKRKLIFS
-201 LISDEQASVQLV
+201 LISDEQASAQLV
-213 SGLEINKALK
+213 SGREINKALK
-223 RPTTYG
+223 RPTGSAY
-229 AADDPLEYPLY
+229 DDPLESPLY

-272 VEVYLGVWSSG
+272 VEVYLGVSSSG

-328 SVSML
+328 SISML

-340 ISHLFHSASPGNN
+340 VSHLFHSATPGYNY
-353 FINTSTLKFFELFK
+353 IDTSALKFFELFK

-401 NAFKDLNI
+401 NAFKDINL

-420 NNAED
+420 SNAED
-425 TSSMFENFKAS
+425 TSSMFEGFRSS

-457 VKSLY
+457 IKSLS
-462 TFDVNRATFAA
+462 TFDINQATFAA
-473 AEDVSSMFEDVY
+473 AEDVTSMFEDVY
-485 FKDTLKMNSATFLA
+485 FNDTLKMNNATFLA
-499 AKDASNMFK
+499 AKNAS
-508 NSEISSIPF
+508 
-517 ASNVFK
+517 
-523 NLDNAESMFE
+523 
-533 NAKSDN
+533 
-539 VNFSNTTFQNVK
+539 
-551 NTQNMFKSVE
+551 NMFKSVE

-568 NTTFNSVVN
+568 SATFDSVVN
-577 ANAMFMY
+577 ANAMFME
-584 SQISTLTISQATFA
+584 SKISTLTISQATFA

-608 STQDQLVD
+608 NTPEQLVD
-616 VNLQSATFA
+616 INLQSATFA
-625 HAKNAHRMFYGGR
+625 HAKNAHRMFYWGR
-638 LTSVNL
+638 ATSVNL
-644 SNAVFNEL
+644 ANAVFNEL
-652 EDASSMFEDQDYIT
+652 EDASSMFEDQDYLT

-688 SAATIISL
+688 SAVTTISL
-696 PKITFRAAEDLTSMF
+696 PKITFRAAEDLASMF
-711 HDCYY
+711 HDCVN
-716 MTTLEL
+716 MTTLNL
-722 NPSKMIASHVVT
+722 NPSKMVASHVVT
-734 MESMFKGTSNM
+734 MASMFKGTYSM
-745 TEINLEKLSINGGT
+745 TEIYLEKLSINGGT

-765 IFKDNDNSDTE
+765 IFKDNYAAE

-799 KTLTEIG
+799 QRLTEIG

-815 VTNASRLFAGDQ
+815 VTNASRLFADAE

-835 PLLKTN
+835 PQLKTD

-855 SAPVAFSN
+855 SAPAAFSN

-869 TTTMQGM
+869 ITTMQSM

-899 DMFSGKEASTWAVGG
+899 DMFSGKEASLSYPVGG
-914 QYYAVSEV
+914 SYYAVSEV
-922 IWPNN
+922 IWPNS
-927 ILNAPHLT
+927 IVNAPHLT

-941 HKNYHI
+941 YKNYHI
-947 TKLNLPKFV
+947 TRLNLPKFV

-1035 ALDVSNVA
+1035 ALDVSNVT
-1043 NMEYALSNS
+1043 NMEYTLSS
-1052 YFTTIDLTGWNTSN
+1052 AYFTTIDLTGWNTSN

>member
-1 MLIRTRQ
+1 
-8 ITKKQWERIM
+8 M
-18 SVKRKFWQDHQGR
+18 SVKRKFQQYHQGGL
-31 SVFQYLLTFILCNF
+31 VFQYLLTFILSNF
-45 LCILFSQSTFATPNI
+45 LCILFSQSTFAAPNI
-60 SISITG
+60 SISIVG
-66 DTNVQANFPSSGKI
+66 DTNVHADFPTSGKV

-102 SSDSENTSLVS
+102 SSDSENTALTS

-158 GTPEMIKRV
+158 DTPEMIKRV

-189 TPGNYKRKLIFS
+189 TPGSYKRKLIFS
-201 LISDEQASVQLV
+201 LISDEQASAQLV

-223 RPTTYG
+223 RPTGSAY
-229 AADDPLEYPLY
+229 DDPLESPLW

-272 VEVYLGVWSSG
+272 VEVYLGVGSRG
-283 SQTVSYR
+283 SQSTSYH

-340 ISHLFHSASPGNN
+340 ISHLFHTASPGSNY
-353 FINTSTLKFFELFK
+353 IDTSALKFFELFK

-401 NAFKDLNI
+401 NAFKDINL

-425 TSSMFENFKAS
+425 TSSMFEDFKSS
-436 EIKLPNA
+436 EIKLPNV

-457 VKSLY
+457 IKSLS
-462 TFDVNRATFAA
+462 TFDINQATFAA
-473 AEDVSSMFEDVY
+473 AEDVTSMFEDVY
-485 FKDTLKMNSATFLA
+485 FNDTLKMNNATFLA
-499 AKDASNMFK
+499 AKNAS
-508 NSEISSIPF
+508 
-517 ASNVFK
+517 
-523 NLDNAESMFE
+523 
-533 NAKSDN
+533 
-539 VNFSNTTFQNVK
+539 
-551 NTQNMFKSVE
+551 NMFKSVE

-568 NTTFNSVVN
+568 SATFDSVVN
-577 ANAMFMY
+577 ANAMFME
-584 SQISTLTISQATFA
+584 SKINTLTISQATFA

-608 STQDQLVD
+608 YTYEQLVD
-616 VNLQSATFA
+616 INLQSATFA
-625 HAKNAHRMFYGGR
+625 HAKNASRMFYGGR
-638 LTSVNL
+638 ATSVNL

-652 EDASSMFEDQDYIT
+652 EDASSMFEDQDYLT
-666 EIKLPKATFD
+666 EIKLPKATFN

-688 SAATIISL
+688 SAVTTISL
-696 PKITFRAAEDLTSMF
+696 PKITFRTAEDLTSMF
-711 HDCYY
+711 HDCGN
-716 MTTLEL
+716 MTTLNL

-734 MESMFKGTSNM
+734 MASMFKGTYSM
-745 TEINLEKLSINGGT
+745 TEIYLEKLNINGGT

-765 IFKDNDNSDTE
+765 IFKDNYAAE

-799 KTLTEIG
+799 QRLTEIG

-815 VTNASRLFAGDQ
+815 VTNASRLFADAE

-855 SAPVAFSN
+855 SAPAAFSN

-869 TTTMQGM
+869 ITTMQSM

-899 DMFSGKEASTWAVGG
+899 GMFSGKEASLSYPVGG

-922 IWPNN
+922 IWPNS

-941 HKNYHI
+941 HENHHI
-947 TKLNLPKFV
+947 TKLNLPKFI

-965 MFYQLAKE
+965 MFFKIDKE

-986 VEDMSDMFES
+986 VEDMSEMFEGLK
-996 VQFDRG
+996 FDRG

-1024 YNISVDHLDLT
+1024 YYMNVDHLDLT
-1035 ALDVSNVA
+1035 ALDVSNVT
-1043 NMEYALSNS
+1043 NMEYALSDGWLI
-1052 YFTTIDLTGWNTSN
+1052 TIDLTGWNTSN
-1066 VENMKRLFYGSNY
+1066 VENMKDLFSWQYY

-1092 KVTQSDDLFYMF
+1092 KVTQSDNIFNMNGY
-1104 GNDNLVGGNGT
+1104 DNLVGGNGT
-1115 HAADQDITYARI
+1115 HAAGQDITYARI

>member
-1 MLIRTRQ
+1 
-8 ITKKQWERIM
+8 M
-18 SVKRKFWQDHQGR
+18 SVKRKFWQDLQDR
-31 SVFQYLLTFILCNF
+31 SVFRYVLTFILSNF
-45 LCILFSQSTFATPNI
+45 LCILFSQSTFAAPNI
-60 SISITG
+60 SISIVG
-66 DTNVQANFPSSGKI
+66 DTNVHADFPTSGKI

-102 SSDSENTSLVS
+102 SSDSENTALTS

-146 TDNKLYNAIPAL
+146 TDNKLYHAIPAL

-201 LISDEQASVQLV
+201 LISDEQASAQLV
-213 SGLEINKALK
+213 SGREINKALK
-223 RPTTYG
+223 RPTGSAY
-229 AADDPLEYPLY
+229 DDPLESPLW

-272 VEVYLGVWSSG
+272 VEVYLGVWSRS
-283 SQTVSYR
+283 SQTASYG

-340 ISHLFHSASPGNN
+340 VSHLFHSATPGGSW
-353 FINTSTLKFFELFK
+353 INTSTLKFFELFK

-380 SGVYKIGSDFES
+380 SGVYDIGSDFES
-392 VANKAKNFK
+392 IANKAKNFK
-401 NAFKDLNI
+401 NAFKDMNTG
-409 NIDYSTTNWLF
+409 NYDYKTTNWLF

-425 TSSMFENFKAS
+425 TSSMFENFNMS
-436 EIKLPNA
+436 EIKLPNV

-457 VKSLY
+457 IKSLS
-462 TFDVNRATFAA
+462 TFDINQATFAA
-473 AEDVSSMFEDVY
+473 AEDVTSMFEDVY
-485 FKDTLKMNSATFLA
+485 FNDTLKMNNATFLA
-499 AKDASNMFK
+499 AKNAS
-508 NSEISSIPF
+508 
-517 ASNVFK
+517 
-523 NLDNAESMFE
+523 
-533 NAKSDN
+533 
-539 VNFSNTTFQNVK
+539 
-551 NTQNMFKSVE
+551 NMFKSVE
-561 INTVSLP
+561 IYTISLP
-568 NTTFNSVVN
+568 NATFNSVVN
-577 ANAMFMY
+577 ANAMFME
-584 SQISTLTISQATFA
+584 SKISTLTISQATFA

-608 STQDQLVD
+608 STYDKLVD
-616 VNLQSATFA
+616 INLQSATFA
-625 HAKNAHRMFYGGR
+625 HAKNAHRMFYWGR
-638 LTSVNL
+638 ATSVNL

-652 EDASSMFEDQDYIT
+652 EDASSMFEDQDYLT
-666 EIKLPKATFD
+666 EIKLPKATFN

-688 SAATIISL
+688 SAVTTISL
-696 PKITFRAAEDLTSMF
+696 PKITFRTAEDLTSMF
-711 HDCYY
+711 HDCGN
-716 MTTLEL
+716 MTTLNL

-734 MESMFKGTSNM
+734 MESMFKGTYSM
-745 TEINLEKLSINGGT
+745 TEIYLEKLNINGGT

-765 IFKDNDNSDTE
+765 LFKDNSAAE

-799 KTLTEIG
+799 QRLTEIG
-806 NYSQLNLKS
+806 NYNQLNLKS
-815 VTNASRLFAGDQ
+815 VTNASRLFADTE

-863 NFKTNS
+863 NFKTNT
-869 TTTMQGM
+869 TTTMQSM

-899 DMFSGKEASTWAVGG
+899 GMFSGKEASLSYPVGG

-922 IWPNN
+922 IWPNS

-941 HKNYHI
+941 HENHHI
-947 TKLNLPKFV
+947 TKLNLPKFI

-965 MFYQLAKE
+965 MFFKIDKE

-986 VEDMSDMFES
+986 VEDMSEMFEGLK
-996 VQFDRG
+996 FDRG

-1035 ALDVSNVA
+1035 ALDVSNVT
-1043 NMEYALSNS
+1043 NMEYTLSDA
-1052 YFTTIDLTGWNTSN
+1052 YFTTVDLTGWNTSN
-1066 VENMKRLFYGSNY
+1066 VENMKYLFYDSWY

-1092 KVTQSDDLFYMF
+1092 KVTQSDDLFYL
-1104 GNDNLVGGNGT
+1104 GGYDNLVGGNGT
-1115 HAADQDITYARI
+1115 HAAGQDITYARI

>member
-1 MLIRTRQ
+1 
-8 ITKKQWERIM
+8 M
-18 SVKRKFWQDHQGR
+18 SVKRKFQQDHQGR
-31 SVFQYLLTFILCNF
+31 SVFRYLLTFILCNF
-45 LCILFSQSTFATPNI
+45 LCILFSQSTFAAPNI
-60 SISITG
+60 SISIVG
-66 DTNVQANFPSSGKI
+66 DTNVHAIFPTSGKI

-102 SSDSENTSLVS
+102 SSDSENTALTS
-113 PDASNADYISSVS
+113 PDISNADYISSVS
-126 GSDNKLSEDM
+126 GSENKLSEDM

-189 TPGNYKRKLIFS
+189 TPGSYKRKLIFS
-201 LISDEQASVQLV
+201 LISDEQASAQLV
-213 SGLEINKALK
+213 SGREINKALK
-223 RPTTYG
+223 RPTGSAY
-229 AADDPLEYPLY
+229 DDPLESPLW

-272 VEVYLGVWSSG
+272 VEVYLGVSSSG

-328 SVSML
+328 SISML

-340 ISHLFHSASPGNN
+340 VSHLFHSATPGYNY
-353 FINTSTLKFFELFK
+353 IDTSALKFFELFK

-401 NAFKDLNI
+401 NAFKDINL

-420 NNAED
+420 SNAED
-425 TSSMFENFKAS
+425 TSSMFEGFRSS

-448 KNANSMFKN
+448 KNATSMFKN
-457 VKSLY
+457 IKSLS
-462 TFDVNRATFAA
+462 TFDINQATFAA
-473 AEDVSSMFEDVY
+473 AEDVTSMFEDVY
-485 FKDTLKMNSATFLA
+485 FNDTLKMNNATFLA
-499 AKDASNMFK
+499 AKNAS
-508 NSEISSIPF
+508 
-517 ASNVFK
+517 
-523 NLDNAESMFE
+523 
-533 NAKSDN
+533 
-539 VNFSNTTFQNVK
+539 
-551 NTQNMFKSVE
+551 NMFKSVE

-568 NTTFNSVVN
+568 SATFDSVVN
-577 ANAMFMY
+577 ANAMFMN
-584 SQISTLTISQATFA
+584 SQINTLTISQATFA

-608 STQDQLVD
+608 STYDKLVD
-616 VNLQSATFA
+616 INLQSATFA
-625 HAKNAHRMFYGGR
+625 HAKNANRMFYGGR
-638 LTSVNL
+638 ATSVNL

-652 EDASSMFEDQDYIT
+652 EDASSMFEDQDYLT

-688 SAATIISL
+688 SAVTTISL
-696 PKITFRAAEDLTSMF
+696 PKITFRTAEDLTSMF
-711 HDCYY
+711 HDCIN
-716 MTTLEL
+716 MTTLNL
-722 NPSKMIASHVVT
+722 NPSKMITSHVVT
-734 MESMFKGTSNM
+734 MASMFKGTYSM
-745 TEINLEKLSINGGT
+745 TEIYLEKLNINGGT

-765 IFKDNDNSDTE
+765 IFKDNYAAE

-799 KTLTEIG
+799 QRLTEIG

-815 VTNASRLFAGDQ
+815 VTNASRLFADAE

-835 PLLKTN
+835 PQLKTD

-855 SAPVAFSN
+855 SAPAAFSN

-869 TTTMQGM
+869 ITTMQSM

-899 DMFSGKEASTWAVGG
+899 GMFSGKEASLSYPVGG

-922 IWPNN
+922 IWPNS

-941 HKNYHI
+941 HENHHI
-947 TKLNLPKFV
+947 TKLNLPKFI

-965 MFYQLAKE
+965 MFFKIDKE

-986 VEDMSDMFES
+986 VEDMSEMFEGLK
-996 VQFDRG
+996 FDRG

-1024 YNISVDHLDLT
+1024 YYMNVDHLDLT
-1035 ALDVSNVA
+1035 ALDVSNVT
-1043 NMEYALSNS
+1043 NMEYALSDGWLI
-1052 YFTTIDLTGWNTSN
+1052 TIDLTGWNTSN
-1066 VENMKRLFYGSNY
+1066 VENMKDLFSWQYY

-1092 KVTQSDDLFYMF
+1092 KVTQSDNIFNMNGY
-1104 GNDNLVGGNGT
+1104 DNLVGGNGT
-1115 HAADQDITYARI
+1115 HAAGQDITYARI

>member
-1 MLIRTRQ
+1 
-8 ITKKQWERIM
+8 M
-18 SVKRKFWQDHQGR
+18 SVKRKFQQDHQGR
-31 SVFQYLLTFILCNF
+31 SVFRYVLTFILSNF
-45 LCILFSQSTFATPNI
+45 LCILFSQSTFAAPNI
-60 SISITG
+60 SISIVG
-66 DTNVQANFPSSGKI
+66 DTNVQANFPTSGKV

-102 SSDSENTSLVS
+102 SSDSENTALTS

-167 KTKLKSADIIKFNL
+167 KTKLKIADIIKFNL

-201 LISDEQASVQLV
+201 LISDEQASAQLV
-213 SGLEINKALK
+213 SGREINKALK
-223 RPTTYG
+223 LPTG
-229 AADDPLEYPLY
+229 SASDDPIANPLW

-272 VEVYLGVWSSG
+272 VEVYLGVSSSG
-283 SQTVSYR
+283 FQSASYH

-313 QSLNGDAGFSFYDGR
+313 QSINGDAGFSFYDGR

-340 ISHLFHSASPGNN
+340 ISHLFHTASPGSNY
-353 FINTSTLKFFELFK
+353 IDTSALKFFELFK

-401 NAFKDLNI
+401 NAFKDINL

-425 TSSMFENFKAS
+425 TSSMFENFKTS

-457 VKSLY
+457 IKSLS
-462 TFDVNRATFAA
+462 TFDINQATFAA
-473 AEDVSSMFEDVY
+473 AEDVTSMFEDVY
-485 FKDTLKMNSATFLA
+485 FNDTLKMNNATFLA
-499 AKDASNMFK
+499 AKNAS
-508 NSEISSIPF
+508 
-517 ASNVFK
+517 
-523 NLDNAESMFE
+523 
-533 NAKSDN
+533 
-539 VNFSNTTFQNVK
+539 
-551 NTQNMFKSVE
+551 NMFKSVE

-568 NTTFNSVVN
+568 SATFDSVVN
-577 ANAMFMY
+577 ANAMFME
-584 SQISTLTISQATFA
+584 SKISTLTISQATFA

-608 STQDQLVD
+608 STYDKLVD
-616 VNLQSATFA
+616 INLQSATFA
-625 HAKNAHRMFYGGR
+625 HAKNAHRMFYWGR
-638 LTSVNL
+638 ATSVNL

-652 EDASSMFEDQDYIT
+652 EDASSMFEDQDYLT

-688 SAATIISL
+688 SAVTIISL
-696 PKITFRAAEDLTSMF
+696 PKITFRTAEDLTSMF
-711 HDCYY
+711 HDCGN
-716 MTTLEL
+716 MTTLNL

-734 MESMFKGTSNM
+734 MGSMFNGTYSM
-745 TEINLEKLSINGGT
+745 TEINLEKLNINGGT

-765 IFKDNDNSDTE
+765 IFKDNSAAE

-799 KTLTEIG
+799 QRLTEIG
-806 NYSQLNLKS
+806 NYNQLNLKS
-815 VTNASRLFAGDQ
+815 VTNASRLFADAE

-835 PLLKTN
+835 PLLKTD

-855 SAPVAFSN
+855 SAPVALSN

-869 TTTMQGM
+869 ITTMQSM

-899 DMFSGKEASTWAVGG
+899 GMFSGKEASLSYPVGG

-922 IWPNN
+922 IWPNS

-941 HKNYHI
+941 HENHHI
-947 TKLNLPKFV
+947 TKLNLPKFI

-965 MFYQLAKE
+965 MFFKIDKE

-986 VEDMSDMFES
+986 VEDMSEMFEGLK
-996 VQFDRG
+996 FDRG

-1024 YNISVDHLDLT
+1024 YYMNVDHLDLT
-1035 ALDVSNVA
+1035 ALDVSNVT
-1043 NMEYALSNS
+1043 NMEYALSNGWLI
-1052 YFTTIDLTGWNTSN
+1052 TIDLTGWNTSN
-1066 VENMKRLFYGSNY
+1066 VENMKDLFSWQYY

-1085 SDSFVTT
+1085 SDSFITT
-1092 KVTQSDDLFYMF
+1092 KVTQSDSIFNMNGY
-1104 GNDNLVGGNGT
+1104 DNLVGGNGT
-1115 HAADQDITYARI
+1115 HAAGQDITYARI

>member
-1 MLIRTRQ
+1 
-8 ITKKQWERIM
+8 M
-18 SVKRKFWQDHQGR
+18 SVKRKFQQYHQGR
-31 SVFQYLLTFILCNF
+31 LVFQYLLTFILSNF
-45 LCILFSQSTFATPNI
+45 LCILFSQSTFAAPNI
-60 SISITG
+60 SISIVG
-66 DTNVQANFPSSGKI
+66 DTNVHADFPTSGKV

-102 SSDSENTSLVS
+102 SSDSENTALTS

-158 GTPEMIKRV
+158 DTPEMIKRV

-189 TPGNYKRKLIFS
+189 TPGSYKRKLIFS
-201 LISDEQASVQLV
+201 LISDEQASAQLV
-213 SGLEINKALK
+213 SGREINKALK
-223 RPTTYG
+223 RPTGSAY
-229 AADDPLEYPLY
+229 DDPLESPLW

-272 VEVYLGVWSSG
+272 VEVYLGVWSRS
-283 SQTVSYR
+283 SQTASYG

-340 ISHLFHSASPGNN
+340 VSHLFHSATPGGSW
-353 FINTSTLKFFELFK
+353 IDTSTLKFFELFK

-392 VANKAKNFK
+392 IANKAKNFK
-401 NAFKDLNI
+401 NAFKDMNTG
-409 NIDYSTTNWLF
+409 NYDYKTTNWLF

-425 TSSMFENFKAS
+425 TSSMFENFNMS
-436 EIKLPNA
+436 EIKLPNV

-457 VKSLY
+457 IKSLS
-462 TFDVNRATFAA
+462 TFDINQATFAA
-473 AEDVSSMFEDVY
+473 AEDVTSMFEDVY
-485 FKDTLKMNSATFLA
+485 FNDTLKMNNATFLA
-499 AKDASNMFK
+499 AKNAS
-508 NSEISSIPF
+508 
-517 ASNVFK
+517 
-523 NLDNAESMFE
+523 
-533 NAKSDN
+533 
-539 VNFSNTTFQNVK
+539 
-551 NTQNMFKSVE
+551 NMFKSVE

-568 NTTFNSVVN
+568 SATFDSVVN
-577 ANAMFMY
+577 ANAMFME
-584 SQISTLTISQATFA
+584 SKISTLTISQATFA

-608 STQDQLVD
+608 STYDKLVD
-616 VNLQSATFA
+616 INLQSATFA
-625 HAKNAHRMFYGGR
+625 HAKNAHRMLYGGR

-652 EDASSMFEDQDYIT
+652 EDASSMFEDQDYLT

-688 SAATIISL
+688 SAVTTISL
-696 PKITFRAAEDLTSMF
+696 PKITFRTAEDLTSMF

-716 MTTLEL
+716 MTTLNL

-734 MESMFKGTSNM
+734 MESMFKQTSSL
-745 TEINLEKLSINGGT
+745 TEINLEKLNINGGT
-759 LQNIQE
+759 LQNIQGV
-765 IFKDNDNSDTE
+765 FKDNSAAE

-788 VTNMASAFENC
+788 VTNMTSAFENC
-799 KTLTEIG
+799 QRLTEIG
-806 NYSQLNLKS
+806 NYNQLNLKS
-815 VTNASRLFAGDQ
+815 VTNASRLFADTE

-869 TTTMQGM
+869 ITTMQSM

-899 DMFSGKEASTWAVGG
+899 DMFSGKEASLSYPVGG
-914 QYYAVSEV
+914 SYYAVSEV
-922 IWPNN
+922 IWPNS

-941 HKNYHI
+941 YKNYHI
-947 TKLNLPKFV
+947 TKLNLPKFI

-965 MFYQLAKE
+965 MFFQLDKE
-973 ITAINV
+973 ITEINV
-979 DGLDTQN
+979 NGLDTQN
-986 VEDMSDMFES
+986 VEDMSEMFEGLK
-996 VQFDRG
+996 FDRG

-1016 LKNMYGMF
+1016 LKNMYAMF
-1024 YNISVDHLDLT
+1024 YWMNVDHLDLT
-1035 ALDVSNVA
+1035 ALDVSNVT
-1043 NMEYALSNS
+1043 NMEYTLSGS

-1066 VENMKRLFYGSNY
+1066 VENMKYLFWHSDY

-1092 KVTQSDDLFYMF
+1092 KVTQSDGIFDMSSGY
-1104 GNDNLVGGNGT
+1104 DNLVGGNGT
-1115 HAADQDITYARI
+1115 HAVGQDITYARI

-1136 TLK
+1136 TLKQSQKMPLEKIPKMR

>member
-1 MLIRTRQ
+1 
-8 ITKKQWERIM
+8 M
-18 SVKRKFWQDHQGR
+18 SVKRKFQQDHQGR
-31 SVFQYLLTFILCNF
+31 LVFQYLLTFILSNF
-45 LCILFSQSTFATPNI
+45 LCILFSQSTFAAPNI
-60 SISITG
+60 SISIVG
-66 DTNVQANFPSSGKI
+66 DTNVHADFPTSGKV

-102 SSDSENTSLVS
+102 SSDSENTALTS

-158 GTPEMIKRV
+158 DTPEMIKRV

-189 TPGNYKRKLIFS
+189 TPGSYKRKLIFS
-201 LISDEQASVQLV
+201 LISDEQASAQLV

-223 RPTTYG
+223 RPTGSAY
-229 AADDPLEYPLY
+229 DDPLESPLY

-272 VEVYLGVWSSG
+272 VEVYLGVGSRG
-283 SQTVSYR
+283 SQSTSYH

-340 ISHLFHSASPGNN
+340 ISHLFHTASPGSNY
-353 FINTSTLKFFELFK
+353 IDTSALKFFELFK

-401 NAFKDLNI
+401 NAFKDINL

-425 TSSMFENFKAS
+425 TSSMFEDFKSS
-436 EIKLPNA
+436 EIKLPNV

-457 VKSLY
+457 IKSLS
-462 TFDVNRATFAA
+462 TFDINQATFAA
-473 AEDVSSMFEDVY
+473 AEDVTSMFEDVY
-485 FKDTLKMNSATFLA
+485 FNDTLKMNNATFLA
-499 AKDASNMFK
+499 AKNAS
-508 NSEISSIPF
+508 
-517 ASNVFK
+517 
-523 NLDNAESMFE
+523 
-533 NAKSDN
+533 
-539 VNFSNTTFQNVK
+539 
-551 NTQNMFKSVE
+551 NMFKSVE

-568 NTTFNSVVN
+568 SATFDSVVN
-577 ANAMFMY
+577 ANAMFME
-584 SQISTLTISQATFA
+584 SKINTLTISQATFA

-608 STQDQLVD
+608 YTYEQLVD
-616 VNLQSATFA
+616 INLQSATFA
-625 HAKNAHRMFYGGR
+625 HAKNASRMFYGGR
-638 LTSVNL
+638 ATSVNL

-652 EDASSMFEDQDYIT
+652 EDASSMFEDQDYLT
-666 EIKLPKATFD
+666 EIKLPKATFN

-688 SAATIISL
+688 SAVTTISL
-696 PKITFRAAEDLTSMF
+696 PKITFRTAEDLTSMF
-711 HDCYY
+711 HDCGN
-716 MTTLEL
+716 MTTLNL

-734 MESMFKGTSNM
+734 MASMFKGTYSM
-745 TEINLEKLSINGGT
+745 TEINLEKLNINGGT

-765 IFKDNDNSDTE
+765 LFKDNYAAE
-776 KIILPTVFDTSN
+776 KIILPTIFDTSN

-799 KTLTEIG
+799 QRLTEIG

-815 VTNASRLFAGDQ
+815 VTNASRLFADAE

-835 PLLKTN
+835 PQLKTD

-863 NFKTNS
+863 NFKTNT
-869 TTTMQGM
+869 TTTMQSM

-899 DMFSGKEASTWAVGG
+899 GMFSGKEASLSYPVGG

-922 IWPNN
+922 IWPNS

-941 HKNYHI
+941 HENHHI
-947 TKLNLPKFV
+947 TKLNLPKFI

-965 MFYQLAKE
+965 MFFKIDKE

-986 VEDMSDMFES
+986 VEDMSEMFEGLK
-996 VQFDRG
+996 FDRG

-1024 YNISVDHLDLT
+1024 YYMNVDHLDLT
-1035 ALDVSNVA
+1035 ALDVSNVT
-1043 NMEYALSNS
+1043 NMEYALSDGWLI
-1052 YFTTIDLTGWNTSN
+1052 TIDLTGWNTSN
-1066 VENMKRLFYGSNY
+1066 VENMKDLFSWQYY

-1092 KVTQSDDLFYMF
+1092 KVTQSDNIFNMNGY
-1104 GNDNLVGGNGT
+1104 DNLVGGNGT
-1115 HAADQDITYARI
+1115 HAAGQDITYARI

>member
-1 MLIRTRQ
+1 
-8 ITKKQWERIM
+8 M
-18 SVKRKFWQDHQGR
+18 SVKRKFWQDLQGR
-31 SVFQYLLTFILCNF
+31 SVFRFVLTFILSNF
-45 LCILFSQSTFATPNI
+45 LCILFSQSTFAAPNI
-60 SISITG
+60 SMSIVG
-66 DTNVQANFPSSGKI
+66 DTNVHAIFPTSGKI
-80 EASKTADITVNSD
+80 ETSKTADITVNSD

-102 SSDSENTSLVS
+102 SSDSENTSLTS
-113 PDASNADYISSVS
+113 PDASNADYISSVN

-189 TPGNYKRKLIFS
+189 TPGSYKRKLIFS
-201 LISDEQASVQLV
+201 LISDEQASAQLV
-213 SGLEINKALK
+213 SGREINKALK
-223 RPTTYG
+223 RPTGSAY
-229 AADDPLEYPLY
+229 DDPLESPLW

-272 VEVYLGVWSSG
+272 VEVYLGVSSSG

-328 SVSML
+328 SISML

-340 ISHLFHSASPGNN
+340 VSHLFHSATPGYNY
-353 FINTSTLKFFELFK
+353 IDTSALKFFELFK

-401 NAFKDLNI
+401 NAFKDINL

-420 NNAED
+420 SNAED
-425 TSSMFENFKAS
+425 ASSMFEGFRSS
-436 EIKLPNA
+436 EIKLPNV

-457 VKSLY
+457 IKSLS
-462 TFDVNRATFAA
+462 TFDINQATFAA
-473 AEDVSSMFEDVY
+473 AEDVTSMFEDVY
-485 FKDTLKMNSATFLA
+485 FNDTLKMNNATFLA
-499 AKDASNMFK
+499 AKNAS
-508 NSEISSIPF
+508 
-517 ASNVFK
+517 
-523 NLDNAESMFE
+523 
-533 NAKSDN
+533 
-539 VNFSNTTFQNVK
+539 
-551 NTQNMFKSVE
+551 NMFKSVE
-561 INTVSLP
+561 INTISLP
-568 NTTFNSVVN
+568 SVTFDSVVN
-577 ANAMFMY
+577 ANAMFME
-584 SQISTLTISQATFA
+584 SKISTLTISQATFA

-608 STQDQLVD
+608 STYDKLVD
-616 VNLQSATFA
+616 INLQSATFA
-625 HAKNAHRMFYGGR
+625 HAKNAHRMFYWGR
-638 LTSVNL
+638 ATSVNL

-652 EDASSMFEDQDYIT
+652 EDASSMFEDQDYLT

-688 SAATIISL
+688 SAVTTISL
-696 PKITFRAAEDLTSMF
+696 PKITFRAAEDLASMF
-711 HDCYY
+711 HDCVN
-716 MTTLEL
+716 MTTLNL
-722 NPSKMIASHVVT
+722 NPSKMVASHVVT
-734 MESMFKGTSNM
+734 MASMFKGAYSVA
-745 TEINLEKLSINGGT
+745 EINLEKLNINGGT

-765 IFKDNDNSDTE
+765 LFKDNSAAE

-799 KTLTEIG
+799 QRLTEIG
-806 NYSQLNLKS
+806 NYNQLNLKS
-815 VTNASRLFAGDQ
+815 VTNASRLFADTE

-863 NFKTNS
+863 NFKTNT
-869 TTTMQGM
+869 TTTMQSM

-899 DMFSGKEASTWAVGG
+899 GMFSGKEASLSYPVGG

-922 IWPNN
+922 IWPNS

-941 HKNYHI
+941 HENHHI
-947 TKLNLPKFV
+947 TKLNLPKFI

-965 MFYQLAKE
+965 MFFKIDKE

-986 VEDMSDMFES
+986 VEDMSEMFEGLK
-996 VQFDRG
+996 FDRG

-1024 YNISVDHLDLT
+1024 YYMNVDHLDLT
-1035 ALDVSNVA
+1035 ALDVSNVT
-1043 NMEYALSNS
+1043 NMEYALSNAWLI
-1052 YFTTIDLTGWNTSN
+1052 TIDLTGWNTSN
-1066 VENMKRLFYGSNY
+1066 VENMKDLFSWQYY

-1092 KVTQSDDLFYMF
+1092 KVTQSDNIFNMNGY
-1104 GNDNLVGGNGT
+1104 DNLVGGNGT
-1115 HAADQDITYARI
+1115 HAAGQDITYARI

>member
-1 MLIRTRQ
+1 
-8 ITKKQWERIM
+8 M
-18 SVKRKFWQDHQGR
+18 SVKRKFQQDHQGR
-31 SVFQYLLTFILCNF
+31 LVFQYLLTFILSNF
-45 LCILFSQSTFATPNI
+45 LCILFSQSTFAAPNI
-60 SISITG
+60 SMSIVG
-66 DTNVQANFPSSGKI
+66 DTNVQANFPTSGKI

-102 SSDSENTSLVS
+102 SSDSENTALTS

-126 GSDNKLSEDM
+126 GSENKLSEDM

-201 LISDEQASVQLV
+201 LISDEQASAQLV
-213 SGLEINKALK
+213 SGREINKALK
-223 RPTTYG
+223 RPTGSAY
-229 AADDPLEYPLY
+229 DDPLESPLW

-272 VEVYLGVWSSG
+272 VEVYLGVSSSG

-328 SVSML
+328 SISML

-340 ISHLFHSASPGNN
+340 VSHLFHSATPGYNY
-353 FINTSTLKFFELFK
+353 IDTSALKFFELFK

-401 NAFKDLNI
+401 NAFKDINL

-420 NNAED
+420 SNAED
-425 TSSMFENFKAS
+425 TSSMFEGFRS
-436 EIKLPNA
+436 TEIKLPNV

-457 VKSLY
+457 IKSLS
-462 TFDVNRATFAA
+462 TFDINQATFAA
-473 AEDVSSMFEDVY
+473 TEDVASMFQDVY
-485 FKDTLKMNSATFLA
+485 FNDTLKMNNATFLA
-499 AKDASNMFK
+499 AKNAS
-508 NSEISSIPF
+508 
-517 ASNVFK
+517 
-523 NLDNAESMFE
+523 
-533 NAKSDN
+533 
-539 VNFSNTTFQNVK
+539 
-551 NTQNMFKSVE
+551 NMFKSVE
-561 INTVSLP
+561 IYTISLP
-568 NTTFNSVVN
+568 NATFNSVVN
-577 ANAMFMY
+577 ANAMFME
-584 SQISTLTISQATFA
+584 SKISTLTISQATFA

-608 STQDQLVD
+608 STYDKLVD
-616 VNLQSATFA
+616 INLQSATFA
-625 HAKNAHRMFYGGR
+625 HAKNAHRMFYWGR
-638 LTSVNL
+638 ATSVNL

-652 EDASSMFEDQDYIT
+652 EDASSMFEDQDYLT
-666 EIKLPKATFD
+666 EIKLPKATFN

-688 SAATIISL
+688 SAVTTISL
-696 PKITFRAAEDLTSMF
+696 PKITFRTAEDLTSMF
-711 HDCYY
+711 HDCGN
-716 MTTLEL
+716 MTTLNL

-734 MESMFKGTSNM
+734 MASMFNGTYSM
-745 TEINLEKLSINGGT
+745 TEINLEKLNINGGT

-765 IFKDNDNSDTE
+765 IFKDNYAAE

-788 VTNMASAFENC
+788 VTNMASSFENC
-799 KTLTEIG
+799 QRLTEIG
-806 NYSQLNLKS
+806 NYNQLNLKS
-815 VTNASRLFAGDQ
+815 VTNASRLFADTE

-863 NFKTNS
+863 NFKTNT
-869 TTTMQGM
+869 TTTMQSM

-884 LDISHFSLENTTTME
+884 LDISHFSLENTITME
-899 DMFSGKEASTWAVGG
+899 GMFSGKEASLSYPVGG

-922 IWPNN
+922 IWPNS

-941 HKNYHI
+941 HENHHI
-947 TKLNLPKFV
+947 TKLNLPKFI

-965 MFYQLAKE
+965 MFFQLDKE
-973 ITAINV
+973 ITEIDVN
-979 DGLDTQN
+979 GLNTQN
-986 VEDMSDMFES
+986 VEDMSEMFEGLK
-996 VQFDRG
+996 FDRG

-1024 YNISVDHLDLT
+1024 YAMNVDHLDLT
-1035 ALDVSNVA
+1035 AFDVSNVT
-1043 NMEYALSNS
+1043 NMEYTFGNA
-1052 YFTTIDLTGWNTSN
+1052 YFITIDLTGWNTSN
-1066 VENMKRLFYGSNY
+1066 VENMKYLFYNSWY
-1079 LTTIYA
+1079 ITTIYA

-1092 KVTQSDDLFYMF
+1092 KVTQSDDLFYL
-1104 GNDNLVGGNGT
+1104 GGYDNLVGGNGT
-1115 HAADQDITYARI
+1115 HAAGQDITYARI

>member
-1 MLIRTRQ
+1 MLIRIRQ

-18 SVKRKFWQDHQGR
+18 SVKRKFQQDHQGR
-31 SVFQYLLTFILCNF
+31 LVFQYLLTFILCNF
-45 LCILFSQSTFATPNI
+45 LCILFSQSTFAAPNI
-60 SISITG
+60 SISIVG
-66 DTNVQANFPSSGKI
+66 DTNVQANFPTSGKI

-102 SSDSENTSLVS
+102 SSDSENTALTS

-167 KTKLKSADIIKFNL
+167 KTKLKIADIIKFNL

-189 TPGNYKRKLIFS
+189 TPGSYKRKLIFS
-201 LISDEQASVQLV
+201 LISDEQASAQLV
-213 SGLEINKALK
+213 SGREINKALK
-223 RPTTYG
+223 LPTG
-229 AADDPLEYPLY
+229 SASDDPIANPLW

-272 VEVYLGVWSSG
+272 VEVYLGVSSSG
-283 SQTVSYR
+283 FQSASYH

-313 QSLNGDAGFSFYDGR
+313 QSINGDAGFSFYDGR

-340 ISHLFHSASPGNN
+340 ISHLFHTASPGSNY
-353 FINTSTLKFFELFK
+353 IDTSALKFFELFK

-401 NAFKDLNI
+401 NAFKDINL

-425 TSSMFENFKAS
+425 TSSMFENFKTS

-457 VKSLY
+457 IKSLS
-462 TFDVNRATFAA
+462 TFDINQATFAA

-485 FKDTLKMNSATFLA
+485 FNDTLKMNNATFLA
-499 AKDASNMFK
+499 AKNAS
-508 NSEISSIPF
+508 
-517 ASNVFK
+517 
-523 NLDNAESMFE
+523 
-533 NAKSDN
+533 
-539 VNFSNTTFQNVK
+539 
-551 NTQNMFKSVE
+551 NMFKSVE

-568 NTTFNSVVN
+568 SVTFDSVVN
-577 ANAMFMY
+577 ANAMFME
-584 SQISTLTISQATFA
+584 SKISTLHISQATFA

-608 STQDQLVD
+608 NTPAELVD
-616 VNLQSATFA
+616 INLQSATFA
-625 HAKNAHRMFYGGR
+625 HAKNAHRMFYWGR
-638 LTSVNL
+638 VESVNL
-644 SNAVFNEL
+644 ANAVFNEL
-652 EDASSMFEDQDYIT
+652 EDASSMFEDQDYLT

-676 KTSNFNRTFFSV
+676 KTRNFNRTFFSV

-716 MTTLEL
+716 MTTLNL

-734 MESMFKGTSNM
+734 MASMFKGVGSM
-745 TEINLEKLSINGGT
+745 AEINLEKLNINGGT

-765 IFKDNDNSDTE
+765 LFKDNSNTE

-799 KTLTEIG
+799 QRLTEIG

-815 VTNASRLFAGDQ
+815 VTNASRLFADTEN
-827 SLDLKQII
+827 LDLKQII

-863 NFKTNS
+863 NFKTNN

-884 LDISHFSLENTTTME
+884 LDISHFSLESTTTME
-899 DMFSGKEASTWAVGG
+899 DMFSGKEASWSYSVGG

-922 IWPNN
+922 IWPNS

-941 HKNYHI
+941 NQNYHI
-947 TKLNLPKFV
+947 TKLNLPKFI

-965 MFYQLAKE
+965 MFYRLAKE
-973 ITAINV
+973 ITELDVN
-979 DGLDTQN
+979 GLDTQN
-986 VEDMSDMFES
+986 VEDMSDMFEG
-996 VQFDRG
+996 VKFDRS
-1002 SLGGSFAPKFKTTS
+1002 SLGGNFAPKFKTTS

-1024 YNISVDHLDLT
+1024 YNMNVDHLDLT
-1035 ALDVSNVA
+1035 ALDVSNVT
-1043 NMEYALSNS
+1043 NMEYTLSDA
-1052 YFTTIDLTGWNTSN
+1052 YFITVDLTGWNTSN
-1066 VENMKRLFYGSNY
+1066 VENMKYLFYDSWY

-1092 KVTQSDDLFYMF
+1092 KVTQSDGIFNMNSGY
-1104 GNDNLVGGNGT
+1104 DNLIGGNGT
-1115 HAADQDITYARI
+1115 HAAGQDITYARI

>member
-1 MLIRTRQ
+1 
-8 ITKKQWERIM
+8 M
-18 SVKRKFWQDHQGR
+18 SVKRKFQQYHQGR
-31 SVFQYLLTFILCNF
+31 LVFQYLLTFILSNF
-45 LCILFSQSTFATPNI
+45 LCILFSQSTFAAPNI
-60 SISITG
+60 SISIVG
-66 DTNVQANFPSSGKI
+66 DTNVHADFPTSGKV

-102 SSDSENTSLVS
+102 SSDSENTALTS

-158 GTPEMIKRV
+158 DTPEMIKRV

-189 TPGNYKRKLIFS
+189 TPGSYKRKLIFS
-201 LISDEQASVQLV
+201 LISDEQASAQLV
-213 SGLEINKALK
+213 SGREINKALK
-223 RPTTYG
+223 RPTGSAY
-229 AADDPLEYPLY
+229 DDPLESPLW

-272 VEVYLGVWSSG
+272 VEVYLGVWSRS
-283 SQTVSYR
+283 SQTASYG

-313 QSLNGDAGFSFYDGR
+313 QNLSGDAGFSFYDGR

-340 ISHLFHSASPGNN
+340 ISHLFHSATPGGSW
-353 FINTSTLKFFELFK
+353 IDTSTLKFFELFK

-380 SGVYKIGSDFES
+380 SGVYKIGSDFEFI
-392 VANKAKNFK
+392 ANKAKNFK

-425 TSSMFENFKAS
+425 TSSMFENAYMP
-436 EIKLPNA
+436 EVKLPNA

-448 KNANSMFKN
+448 KNATSMFRN
-457 VKSLY
+457 IKSLT
-462 TFDVNRATFAA
+462 TFDLNRATFAA
-473 AEDVSSMFEDVY
+473 AEDVTSMFEDVH
-485 FKDTLKMNSATFLA
+485 FSDTLKMNSATFLA
-499 AKDASNMFK
+499 TKNAS
-508 NSEISSIPF
+508 
-517 ASNVFK
+517 
-523 NLDNAESMFE
+523 
-533 NAKSDN
+533 
-539 VNFSNTTFQNVK
+539 
-551 NTQNMFKSVE
+551 NMFKSVE
-561 INTVSLP
+561 ISTVSLP
-568 NTTFNSVVN
+568 NATFNSVVN

-584 SQISTLTISQATFA
+584 SQINTLAISQATFA

-608 STQDQLVD
+608 YTQDKLVD
-616 VNLQSATFA
+616 INLQSATFA
-625 HAKNAHRMFYGGR
+625 HAKNASRMFYGGR

-652 EDASSMFEDQDYIT
+652 EDASSMFEDQDYLT

-676 KTSNFNRTFFSV
+676 KTRNFNRTFFSV
-688 SAATIISL
+688 SAVTTISL

-734 MESMFKGTSNM
+734 MESMFKQTSSL
-745 TEINLEKLSINGGT
+745 TEINLEKLNINGGT

-765 IFKDNDNSDTE
+765 IFKDNSDTE

-815 VTNASRLFAGDQ
+815 VTNASRLFADTE
-827 SLDLKQII
+827 SFDLKQII

-863 NFKTNS
+863 NFKTNT
-869 TTTMQGM
+869 TTTMQSM

-899 DMFSGKEASTWAVGG
+899 GMFSGKEASLSYPVGG

-922 IWPNN
+922 IWPNS

-941 HKNYHI
+941 HENHHI
-947 TKLNLPKFV
+947 TKLNLPKFI

-965 MFYQLAKE
+965 MFFKIDKE

-986 VEDMSDMFES
+986 VEDMSEMFEGLK
-996 VQFDRG
+996 FDRG

-1024 YNISVDHLDLT
+1024 YYMNVDHLDLT
-1035 ALDVSNVA
+1035 ALDVSNVT
-1043 NMEYALSNS
+1043 NMEYALSNAWLI
-1052 YFTTIDLTGWNTSN
+1052 TIDLTGWNTSN
-1066 VENMKRLFYGSNY
+1066 VENMKDLFSWQYY

-1092 KVTQSDDLFYMF
+1092 KVTKSDDIFNMNGY
-1104 GNDNLVGGNGT
+1104 DNLVGGNGT
-1115 HAADQDITYARI
+1115 HAAGQDITYARI

>member
-1 MLIRTRQ
+1 
-8 ITKKQWERIM
+8 M
-18 SVKRKFWQDHQGR
+18 SVKRKFQQHHQGR
-31 SVFQYLLTFILCNF
+31 SVFRYVLTFILSNF
-45 LCILFSQSTFATPNI
+45 LCILFSQSTFAAPNI
-60 SISITG
+60 SMSIVG
-66 DTNVQANFPSSGKI
+66 DTNVHAIFPTSGKI
-80 EASKTADITVNSD
+80 ETSKTADVTVNSD

-113 PDASNADYISSVS
+113 PDTSNADYISSVS
-126 GSDNKLSEDM
+126 GSENKLSEDM

-189 TPGNYKRKLIFS
+189 TPGSYKRKLIFS
-201 LISDEQASVQLV
+201 LISDEQASAQLV
-213 SGLEINKALK
+213 SGREINKALK
-223 RPTTYG
+223 RPTGSAY
-229 AADDPLEYPLY
+229 DDPLESPLW

-272 VEVYLGVWSSG
+272 VEVYLGVLSSSG
-283 SQTVSYR
+283 QITSYR

-313 QSLNGDAGFSFYDGR
+313 QNINGDAGFSFYDGR

-340 ISHLFHSASPGNN
+340 VSHLFHSATPGGSW
-353 FINTSTLKFFELFK
+353 IDTSTLKFFELFK

-380 SGVYKIGSDFES
+380 SGVYKIGSDFEFI
-392 VANKAKNFK
+392 ANKAKNFK
-401 NAFKDLNI
+401 NAFKDI
-409 NIDYSTTNWLF
+409 NLSPYDYKTTNWLF

-425 TSSMFENFKAS
+425 TSSMFENFNMS
-436 EIKLPNA
+436 EIKLSNV

-457 VKSLY
+457 IKSLS
-462 TFDVNRATFAA
+462 TFDINQATFAA
-473 AEDVSSMFEDVY
+473 AEDVTSMFEDVY
-485 FKDTLKMNSATFLA
+485 FNDTLKMNNATFLA
-499 AKDASNMFK
+499 ARNAS
-508 NSEISSIPF
+508 
-517 ASNVFK
+517 
-523 NLDNAESMFE
+523 
-533 NAKSDN
+533 
-539 VNFSNTTFQNVK
+539 
-551 NTQNMFKSVE
+551 NMFKSVE

-568 NTTFNSVVN
+568 SATFNSVVN
-577 ANAMFMY
+577 ANAMFME
-584 SQISTLTISQATFA
+584 SKISTLAISQATFA

-608 STQDQLVD
+608 STQDKLVAI
-616 VNLQSATFA
+616 NLQSATFA

-638 LTSVNL
+638 ATSVNL
-644 SNAVFNEL
+644 ANAVFNEL
-652 EDASSMFEDQDYIT
+652 EDASSMFEDQDYLT

-688 SAATIISL
+688 SAVTNISL

-716 MTTLEL
+716 MTTLNL

-734 MESMFKGTSNM
+734 MESMFKGTSYM
-745 TEINLEKLSINGGT
+745 TEINLEKLNINGGT

-765 IFKDNDNSDTE
+765 IFKDNDSSDTE

-788 VTNMASAFENC
+788 VTNMASAFENR

-806 NYSQLNLKS
+806 NYNQLNLKS

-849 FYLAYS
+849 FYLTYS

-922 IWPNN
+922 IWPNS

-965 MFYQLAKE
+965 MFFQLDKE
-973 ITAINV
+973 ITAIDVN
-979 DGLDTQN
+979 GLDTQN
-986 VEDMSDMFES
+986 VEDMSEMFEGLK
-996 VQFDRG
+996 FDRG

-1024 YNISVDHLDLT
+1024 YAMNVDHLDL
-1035 ALDVSNVA
+1035 AAFDVSNVT
-1043 NMEYALSNS
+1043 NMEYTLGNA
-1052 YFTTIDLTGWNTSN
+1052 YFITIDLTGWNTSN
-1066 VENMKRLFYGSNY
+1066 VENMRYLFYNNWY

-1092 KVTQSDDLFYMF
+1092 KVTQSDDIFNMNGY
-1104 GNDNLVGGNGT
+1104 DNLVGGNGT
-1115 HAADQDITYARI
+1115 HAAGQDITYARI

>member
-1 MLIRTRQ
+1 
-8 ITKKQWERIM
+8 M
-18 SVKRKFWQDHQGR
+18 SVKRKFQQDHQGR
-31 SVFQYLLTFILCNF
+31 LVFQYLLTFILSNF
-45 LCILFSQSTFATPNI
+45 LCILFSQSTFAAPNI
-60 SISITG
+60 SMSIVG
-66 DTNVQANFPSSGKI
+66 DTNVQANFPTSGKI

-102 SSDSENTSLVS
+102 SSDSENTALTS

-126 GSDNKLSEDM
+126 GSENKLSEDM

-189 TPGNYKRKLIFS
+189 TPGSYKRKLIFS
-201 LISDEQASVQLV
+201 LISDEQASAQLV

-229 AADDPLEYPLY
+229 AADDPIAEPLY
-240 NYYDINIRVGVEK
+240 SNYDVNIRVGVEK
-253 CEEDIPPENISV
+253 CEEVTSPENISV

-272 VEVYLGVWSSG
+272 VEVYLGVGHDGGQYSS
-283 SQTVSYR
+283 YH

-313 QSLNGDAGFSFYDGR
+313 QNLSGDAGFSFYDGR

-340 ISHLFHSASPGNN
+340 ISHLFHSATPGGSW
-353 FINTSTLKFFELFK
+353 IDTSTLKFFELFK

-380 SGVYKIGSDFES
+380 SGVYKIGSDFEFI
-392 VANKAKNFK
+392 ANKAKNFK
-401 NAFKDLNI
+401 NAFKDI
-409 NIDYSTTNWLF
+409 NLSPYDYKTTNWLF

-425 TSSMFENFKAS
+425 TSSMFENFKSS

-448 KNANSMFKN
+448 KNATSMFKN
-457 VKSLY
+457 IKSLS
-462 TFDVNRATFAA
+462 TFDINQATFAT
-473 AEDVSSMFEDVY
+473 AEDVTSMFEDVY
-485 FKDTLKMNSATFLA
+485 FSDTLKMNSATFLA
-499 AKDASNMFK
+499 TKNAANMFK
-508 NSEISSIPF
+508 NTEIRSIPITI
-517 ASNVFK
+517 NVFK

-568 NTTFNSVVN
+568 SATFDSVVN
-577 ANAMFMY
+577 ANAMFME

-608 STQDQLVD
+608 STQDKLVAI
-616 VNLQSATFA
+616 NLQSATFA
-625 HAKNAHRMFYGGR
+625 HAKNAHRMLYGGR

-652 EDASSMFEDQDYIT
+652 EDASSMFEDQDYLT
-666 EIKLPKATFD
+666 EIKLSKATFD

-688 SAATIISL
+688 SAVTIISL

-722 NPSKMIASHVVT
+722 NPTKMVASHVVT
-734 MESMFKGTSNM
+734 MESMFKGTSSM
-745 TEINLEKLSINGGT
+745 TEINLEKLNINGGT

-863 NFKTNS
+863 DFKTNS

-922 IWPNN
+922 IWPNS

-965 MFYQLAKE
+965 MFFQLDKE
-973 ITAINV
+973 ITAIDVN
-979 DGLDTQN
+979 GLDTQN
-986 VEDMSDMFES
+986 VEDMSEMFEGLK
-996 VQFDRG
+996 FDRG

-1024 YNISVDHLDLT
+1024 YLMNVDHLDLT
-1035 ALDVSNVA
+1035 AFDVSNVT
-1043 NMEYALSNS
+1043 NMEYTFGNA
-1052 YFTTIDLTGWNTSN
+1052 YFITIDLTGWNTSN
-1066 VENMKRLFYGSNY
+1066 VENMKYLFYNSWY
-1079 LTTIYA
+1079 ITTIYA

-1092 KVTQSDDLFYMF
+1092 KVTQSDDLFYL
-1104 GNDNLVGGNGT
+1104 GGYDNLVGGNGT
-1115 HAADQDITYARI
+1115 HAAGQDITYARI